1 MQKFNLKGHG
11 FLRKT
16 KAFGL
21 ASGIVLGAT
30 LLIGAN
36 TVSADETNSGQPATT
51 MQSGTD
57 TSNLDFSNRQE
68 VDKIENNQTASNNP
82 DSDGYYNSQIKS
94 VEIVKPQ
101 SNSMESRIRVEFKD
115 GYKIPDR
122 GEVRLQLSG
131 SANISS
137 VELKSPDRV
146 VLGKVS
152 MTPPSTPV
160 EKDLQKTTSLAEYR
174 KLLETNQAEKLGGP
188 TNILLQFNENF
199 AKLDQNRYAEFV
211 IKSTAEDVNPNSPLY
226 YTKNDLSSNDEFFTE
241 KNGYSPF
248 KSVDTYVALPSVKDK
263 KIKAVDNTLRVFTKK
278 LKPIREGAQAF
289 TLMNGS
295 TNLPVNISGLTEI
308 RFMGPGVV
316 VDSDIF
322 THDIIR
328 QGGATKPLIESG
340 TRVSLSTKE
349 SGALSFDKTF
359 QSGQILDLP
368 IITKRKTEGAT
379 NLKPRFSDSDTY
391 VTSDKVDAV
400 YKEENL
406 KVKVIKSSN
415 NEFTFETVGDVNS
428 TEGLETGLSVRLL
441 QNFLGL
447 RVSDNFLNAVGKDKI
462 ANFMKDSAATSLTLD
477 ESLGLNFTIR
487 RNGADKV
494 IKTNSFVLTKP
505 ASGVAYGE
513 TTTGTVKVKY
523 VDEAG
528 NEIPN
533 HPTETIAENQPWSNT
548 VTITPKKI
556 DGYAFVKASGPLQTL
571 VGSGEQVITLTYRKL
586 EPVDPNAG
594 KPIVDTII
602 KEYKPNPKLDPGTQ
616 NIVDPGKPRKTQ
628 GDKVVDPGKPQVIEV
643 GTKPKVVEEEIPFE
657 KKTREN
663 PNLPEGTS
671 KVVQEGKNGKKK
683 TTTTYTLDPKTGK
696 VTPNTPTVETTP
708 PVDQITEIGKGK
720 DKDGDLVVNYIPD
733 PESPQ
738 GKETIVDEGSKPK
751 LDVTGKV
758 KDPGKPKVIKVG
770 TKPKVV
776 EEEIPFEKKI
786 RENPNL
792 PEGTSKVVQEGKN
805 GKKKTTTTYTL
816 DPKTG
821 KVTPNTPTVET
832 TPPVDQITE
841 IGKGKD
847 KDGDLVVNY
856 IPDPESPQGKETIVD
871 EGSKPKLDVTG
882 KVKDPGKPKVIKVG
896 TKPKV
901 VEEEIPFEKK
911 IRENPNLP
919 EGTSKVVQEGKNGK
933 KKTTTTYTLD
943 PKTGKVTPNTPTV
956 ETTPPVDQI
965 TEIGKGKDKDGDL
978 VVNYIPDPESPQGN
992 ETIVDEGS
1000 KPKLDI
1006 TGKVKDPGKP
1016 KVIKVGT
1023 KPKVVEEE
1031 IPFEKKTRE
1040 NPNLPEGTSKV
1051 VQEGKNGK
1059 KKTTTTYTLDPK
1071 TGKVTPNTPTVETT
1085 PPVDQI
1091 TEIGKGKDK
1100 DGDLVVNYIP
1110 DPESPQG
1117 NETIVDEGSKPK
1129 LDITGKVKDPGK
1141 PKVIKVGTKPK
1152 VVEEEI
1158 PFKETVVE
1166 NPSKPEGSRT
1176 VLKEGK
1182 VGKKTTTT
1190 TYTLDPKTGKVTP
1203 NTTTSTVPPE
1213 DRLIEVGT
1221 GKNVNGDIVTEYV
1234 PDLELEPGQTK
1245 VVQNGTP
1252 EVKDV
1257 TGKVVTPGTP
1267 TIIHIGIKPKVVE
1280 ENVPFEREYKDNPK
1294 LPEGVENVIQKGVN
1308 GKKVTT
1314 TTYTV
1319 DTKTG
1324 KVTSTD
1330 KVDETPVVNEIVER
1344 GTGKN
1349 ITGEIVVNYVP
1360 DPELE
1365 PGKTKVV
1372 QEGTPEV
1379 KDVTGKVVT
1388 PGKPTIIHV
1397 GTKPKVVEEE
1407 TPFKEETRENKDLP
1421 KGQTKVV
1428 QEGKVGKKTTTTTYE
1443 VDPKTGTVTP
1453 TEKVEE
1459 TPAVNKITE
1468 IGTKEEAKPTPT
1480 PTSQTPAKPQVQE
1493 LKKQLP
1499 STGSATSVALTLAG
1513 LSVMGLAATMVLKKK
1528 EQ

>member
-188 TNILLQFNENF
+188 TNVLLQFNENF

-226 YTKNDLSSNDEFFTE
+226 YTKNDLSSNDEFFTG

-289 TLMNGS
+289 ALMNGS

-616 NIVDPGKPRKTQ
+616 NIIDPGKPRKTQ

-751 LDVTGKV
+751 LDV
-758 KDPGKPKVIKVG
+758 
-770 TKPKVV
+770 
-776 EEEIPFEKKI
+776 
-786 RENPNL
+786 
-792 PEGTSKVVQEGKN
+792 
-805 GKKKTTTTYTL
+805 
-816 DPKTG
+816 
-821 KVTPNTPTVET
+821 
-832 TPPVDQITE
+832 
-841 IGKGKD
+841 
-847 KDGDLVVNY
+847 
-856 IPDPESPQGKETIVD
+856 
-871 EGSKPKLDVTG
+871 
-882 KVKDPGKPKVIKVG
+882 
-896 TKPKV
+896 
-901 VEEEIPFEKK
+901 
-911 IRENPNLP
+911 
-919 EGTSKVVQEGKNGK
+919 
-933 KKTTTTYTLD
+933 
-943 PKTGKVTPNTPTV
+943 
-956 ETTPPVDQI
+956 
-965 TEIGKGKDKDGDL
+965 
-978 VVNYIPDPESPQGN
+978 
-992 ETIVDEGS
+992 
-1000 KPKLDI
+1000 

-1234 PDLELEPGQTK
+1234 PDLELEPGKTK

-1280 ENVPFEREYKDNPK
+1280 ENIPFEREYKDNPK

-1407 TPFKEETRENKDLP
+1407 IPFKEETRENKDLP

-1493 LKKQLP
+1493 VKKQLP

-1513 LSVMGLAATMVLKKK
+1513 LSVMGLATAMVLKKK

>member
-94 VEIVKPQ
+94 IEIVKPQ

-174 KLLETNQAEKLGGP
+174 KLLEINQAEKLGGP

-226 YTKNDLSSNDEFFTE
+226 YTKNDLSSNDEFFTG

-738 GKETIVDEGSKPK
+738 G
-751 LDVTGKV
+751 
-758 KDPGKPKVIKVG
+758 
-770 TKPKVV
+770 
-776 EEEIPFEKKI
+776 
-786 RENPNL
+786 
-792 PEGTSKVVQEGKN
+792 
-805 GKKKTTTTYTL
+805 
-816 DPKTG
+816 
-821 KVTPNTPTVET
+821 
-832 TPPVDQITE
+832 
-841 IGKGKD
+841 
-847 KDGDLVVNY
+847 
-856 IPDPESPQGKETIVD
+856 
-871 EGSKPKLDVTG
+871 
-882 KVKDPGKPKVIKVG
+882 
-896 TKPKV
+896 
-901 VEEEIPFEKK
+901 
-911 IRENPNLP
+911 
-919 EGTSKVVQEGKNGK
+919 
-933 KKTTTTYTLD
+933 
-943 PKTGKVTPNTPTV
+943 
-956 ETTPPVDQI
+956 
-965 TEIGKGKDKDGDL
+965 
-978 VVNYIPDPESPQGN
+978 
-992 ETIVDEGS
+992 
-1000 KPKLDI
+1000 
-1006 TGKVKDPGKP
+1006 
-1016 KVIKVGT
+1016 
-1023 KPKVVEEE
+1023 
-1031 IPFEKKTRE
+1031 
-1040 NPNLPEGTSKV
+1040 
-1051 VQEGKNGK
+1051 
-1059 KKTTTTYTLDPK
+1059 
-1071 TGKVTPNTPTVETT
+1071 
-1085 PPVDQI
+1085 
-1091 TEIGKGKDK
+1091 
-1100 DGDLVVNYIP
+1100 
-1110 DPESPQG
+1110 

-1203 NTTTSTVPPE
+1203 NTTTSTTPPE

-1234 PDLELEPGQTK
+1234 PDLELEPGKTK

-1280 ENVPFEREYKDNPK
+1280 ENIPFEREYKDNPK

-1372 QEGTPEV
+1372 QNGTPEV

-1407 TPFKEETRENKDLP
+1407 IPFKEETRENKDLP

-1468 IGTKEEAKPTPT
+1468 IGTKEEAKPAPT
-1480 PTSQTPAKPQVQE
+1480 PTSQTPSKPQVQE
-1493 LKKQLP
+1493 VKEQLP
-1499 STGSATSVALTLAG
+1499 STGTTTSVALTLAG
-1513 LSVMGLAATMVLKKK
+1513 LSVMGLATTMVLKKK

>member
-226 YTKNDLSSNDEFFTE
+226 YTKNDLSSNDEFFTG

-856 IPDPESPQGKETIVD
+856 IPDPESPQGNETIVD
-871 EGSKPKLDVTG
+871 EGSKPKLDITG

-978 VVNYIPDPESPQGN
+978 VVNYIPDPESPQGK

-1000 KPKLDI
+1000 KPKLD
-1006 TGKVKDPGKP
+1006 V
-1016 KVIKVGT
+1016 
-1023 KPKVVEEE
+1023 
-1031 IPFEKKTRE
+1031 
-1040 NPNLPEGTSKV
+1040 
-1051 VQEGKNGK
+1051 
-1059 KKTTTTYTLDPK
+1059 
-1071 TGKVTPNTPTVETT
+1071 
-1085 PPVDQI
+1085 
-1091 TEIGKGKDK
+1091 
-1100 DGDLVVNYIP
+1100 
-1110 DPESPQG
+1110 
-1117 NETIVDEGSKPK
+1117 
-1129 LDITGKVKDPGK
+1129 TGKVKDPGK

-1203 NTTTSTVPPE
+1203 NTTTSTTPPE

-1234 PDLELEPGQTK
+1234 PDLELEPGKTK

-1280 ENVPFEREYKDNPK
+1280 ENIPFEREYKDNPK

-1407 TPFKEETRENKDLP
+1407 IPFKEETRENKDLP

-1493 LKKQLP
+1493 VKNQLP

>member
-226 YTKNDLSSNDEFFTE
+226 YTKNDLSSNDEFFTG

-657 KKTREN
+657 KK
-663 PNLPEGTS
+663 
-671 KVVQEGKNGKKK
+671 
-683 TTTTYTLDPKTGK
+683 
-696 VTPNTPTVETTP
+696 
-708 PVDQITEIGKGK
+708 
-720 DKDGDLVVNYIPD
+720 
-733 PESPQ
+733 
-738 GKETIVDEGSKPK
+738 
-751 LDVTGKV
+751 
-758 KDPGKPKVIKVG
+758 
-770 TKPKVV
+770 
-776 EEEIPFEKKI
+776 
-786 RENPNL
+786 
-792 PEGTSKVVQEGKN
+792 
-805 GKKKTTTTYTL
+805 
-816 DPKTG
+816 
-821 KVTPNTPTVET
+821 
-832 TPPVDQITE
+832 
-841 IGKGKD
+841 
-847 KDGDLVVNY
+847 
-856 IPDPESPQGKETIVD
+856 
-871 EGSKPKLDVTG
+871 
-882 KVKDPGKPKVIKVG
+882 
-896 TKPKV
+896 
-901 VEEEIPFEKK
+901 

-1190 TYTLDPKTGKVTP
+1190 TYTLVPKTGKVTP
-1203 NTTTSTVPPE
+1203 NTTTSTTPPE

-1234 PDLELEPGQTK
+1234 PDLELEPGKTK

-1280 ENVPFEREYKDNPK
+1280 ENIPFEREYKDNPK

>member
-226 YTKNDLSSNDEFFTE
+226 YTKNDLSSNDEFFTG

-462 ANFMKDSAATSLTLD
+462 ANFMKDSAATSFTLD

-657 KKTREN
+657 KKT
-663 PNLPEGTS
+663 
-671 KVVQEGKNGKKK
+671 
-683 TTTTYTLDPKTGK
+683 
-696 VTPNTPTVETTP
+696 
-708 PVDQITEIGKGK
+708 
-720 DKDGDLVVNYIPD
+720 
-733 PESPQ
+733 
-738 GKETIVDEGSKPK
+738 
-751 LDVTGKV
+751 
-758 KDPGKPKVIKVG
+758 
-770 TKPKVV
+770 
-776 EEEIPFEKKI
+776 

-1203 NTTTSTVPPE
+1203 NTTTSTTPPE

-1234 PDLELEPGQTK
+1234 PDLELEPGKTK

-1280 ENVPFEREYKDNPK
+1280 ENIPFEREYKDNPK

-1493 LKKQLP
+1493 VKNQLP

>member
-94 VEIVKPQ
+94 IEIVKPQ

-174 KLLETNQAEKLGGP
+174 KLLEINQAEKLGGP

-226 YTKNDLSSNDEFFTE
+226 YTKNDLSSNDEFFTG

-856 IPDPESPQGKETIVD
+856 IPDPESPQG
-871 EGSKPKLDVTG
+871 
-882 KVKDPGKPKVIKVG
+882 
-896 TKPKV
+896 
-901 VEEEIPFEKK
+901 
-911 IRENPNLP
+911 
-919 EGTSKVVQEGKNGK
+919 
-933 KKTTTTYTLD
+933 
-943 PKTGKVTPNTPTV
+943 
-956 ETTPPVDQI
+956 
-965 TEIGKGKDKDGDL
+965 
-978 VVNYIPDPESPQGN
+978 N

-1203 NTTTSTVPPE
+1203 NTTTSTTPPE

-1234 PDLELEPGQTK
+1234 PDLELEPGKTK

-1280 ENVPFEREYKDNPK
+1280 ENIPFEREYKDNPK

-1407 TPFKEETRENKDLP
+1407 IPFKEETRENKDLP

-1468 IGTKEEAKPTPT
+1468 IGTKEEAKPAPT

-1493 LKKQLP
+1493 VKKQLP

>member
-226 YTKNDLSSNDEFFTE
+226 YTKNDLSSNDEFFTG

-308 RFMGPGVV
+308 RFVGPGVV

-738 GKETIVDEGSKPK
+738 GNETIVDEGSKPK

-786 RENPNL
+786 
-792 PEGTSKVVQEGKN
+792 
-805 GKKKTTTTYTL
+805 
-816 DPKTG
+816 
-821 KVTPNTPTVET
+821 
-832 TPPVDQITE
+832 
-841 IGKGKD
+841 
-847 KDGDLVVNY
+847 
-856 IPDPESPQGKETIVD
+856 
-871 EGSKPKLDVTG
+871 
-882 KVKDPGKPKVIKVG
+882 
-896 TKPKV
+896 
-901 VEEEIPFEKK
+901 
-911 IRENPNLP
+911 
-919 EGTSKVVQEGKNGK
+919 
-933 KKTTTTYTLD
+933 
-943 PKTGKVTPNTPTV
+943 
-956 ETTPPVDQI
+956 
-965 TEIGKGKDKDGDL
+965 
-978 VVNYIPDPESPQGN
+978 
-992 ETIVDEGS
+992 
-1000 KPKLDI
+1000 
-1006 TGKVKDPGKP
+1006 
-1016 KVIKVGT
+1016 
-1023 KPKVVEEE
+1023 
-1031 IPFEKKTRE
+1031 RE

-1203 NTTTSTVPPE
+1203 NTTTSTTPPE

-1234 PDLELEPGQTK
+1234 PDLELEPGKTK
-1245 VVQNGTP
+1245 VIQNGTP

-1280 ENVPFEREYKDNPK
+1280 ENIPFEREYKDNPK

>member
-1 MQKFNLKGHG
+1 MKNNYDGKVKGHG
-11 FLRKT
+11 YFRKT

-21 ASGIVLGAT
+21 ASGIVLGAA
-30 LLIGAN
+30 LIFGAGS
-36 TVSADETNSGQPATT
+36 VSADEVNTPATAT
-51 MQSGTD
+51 T
-57 TSNLDFSNRQE
+57 TSTSQDDNVNFENRQE
-68 VDKIENNQTASNNP
+68 VNKIINNQTPSNTP
-82 DSDGYYNSQIKS
+82 DANDTLNSQIKS
-94 VEIVKPQ
+94 VETIPSTTADATRYK
-101 SNSMESRIRVEFKD
+101 VELHD
-115 GYKIPDR
+115 GYTIGDNGKLTFYVNNSEIREVTDAIKDKDNGKVLGSINVSKVGVDEQNKIT
-122 GEVRLQLSG
+122 
-131 SANISS
+131 N
-137 VELKSPDRV
+137 ELNNASTFKEFSDIIKQTPNNKITG
-146 VLGKVS
+146 LGKV
-152 MTPPSTPV
+152 TI
-160 EKDLQKTTSLAEYR
+160 SLSKAF
-174 KLLETNQAEKLGGP
+174 AEKNKNRVIEFELHNPYG
-188 TNILLQFNENF
+188 ENP
-199 AKLDQNRYAEFV
+199 R
-211 IKSTAEDVNPNSPLY
+211 S
-226 YTKNDLSSNDEFFTE
+226 LSSLLNKDFKPLNALANDAKNATEVLKNTFSAPEFSGPKTIAGVNSRVE
-241 KNGYSPF
+241 RG
-248 KSVDTYVALPSVKDK
+248 ALILPSVNNQKLSGPASYLGVYLREVNKMVPHELAINVLTSSVQKEPSNTPNIKGLRSISIGFPASIASLGETYEKGYPSNLLGAQEEGKTFIK
-263 KIKAVDNTLRVFTKK
+263 KGDEINFSLTEDSILKFSST
-278 LKPIREGAQAF
+278 LKPGDELEFVLETEKDGNGAGGTRF
-289 TLMNGS
+289 TDSNVFVNADGK
-295 TNLPVNISGLTEI
+295 TVNLPEKNVKFKVTSVGEKSI
-308 RFMGPGVV
+308 
-316 VDSDIF
+316 
-322 THDIIR
+322 
-328 QGGATKPLIESG
+328 
-340 TRVSLSTKE
+340 SLSSMEDVTVKAGHRYTLTPTNVLSYTDLYFNDNWANSKFGNKLVE
-349 SGALSFDKTF
+349 LFKNKDAGAYTQLDPKDHPEIAIRLSYLRD
-359 QSGQILDLP
+359 G
-368 IITKRKTEGAT
+368 
-379 NLKPRFSDSDTY
+379 
-391 VTSDKVDAV
+391 
-400 YKEENL
+400 
-406 KVKVIKSSN
+406 KVISSN
-415 NEFTFETVGDVNS
+415 VPYSEVKKDVNS
-428 TEGLETGLSVRLL
+428 IIGE
-441 QNFLGL
+441 
-447 RVSDNFLNAVGKDKI
+447 
-462 ANFMKDSAATSLTLD
+462 
-477 ESLGLNFTIR
+477 
-487 RNGADKV
+487 
-494 IKTNSFVLTKP
+494 NS
-505 ASGVAYGE
+505 
-513 TTTGTVKVKY
+513 TGTVKVRY

-528 NEIPN
+528 KEIPGQK
-533 HPTETIAENQPWSNT
+533 TETIAENKPWDT
-548 VTITPKKI
+548 VVTITPKSI
-556 DGYAFVKASGPLQTL
+556 DGYTFVKSSVPLKTL
-571 VGSGEQVITLTYRKL
+571 VGSGEQVVDLVYKL
-586 EPVDPNAG
+586 INKTTNPLDPNANT
-594 KPIVDTII
+594 PIEETVI

-628 GDKVVDPGKPQVIEV
+628 GDKVVDPGKPQVIE
-643 GTKPKVVEEEIPFE
+643 
-657 KKTREN
+657 
-663 PNLPEGTS
+663 
-671 KVVQEGKNGKKK
+671 
-683 TTTTYTLDPKTGK
+683 
-696 VTPNTPTVETTP
+696 
-708 PVDQITEIGKGK
+708 
-720 DKDGDLVVNYIPD
+720 
-733 PESPQ
+733 
-738 GKETIVDEGSKPK
+738 
-751 LDVTGKV
+751 
-758 KDPGKPKVIKVG
+758 
-770 TKPKVV
+770 
-776 EEEIPFEKKI
+776 
-786 RENPNL
+786 
-792 PEGTSKVVQEGKN
+792 
-805 GKKKTTTTYTL
+805 
-816 DPKTG
+816 
-821 KVTPNTPTVET
+821 
-832 TPPVDQITE
+832 
-841 IGKGKD
+841 
-847 KDGDLVVNY
+847 
-856 IPDPESPQGKETIVD
+856 
-871 EGSKPKLDVTG
+871 
-882 KVKDPGKPKVIKVG
+882 
-896 TKPKV
+896 
-901 VEEEIPFEKK
+901 
-911 IRENPNLP
+911 
-919 EGTSKVVQEGKNGK
+919 
-933 KKTTTTYTLD
+933 
-943 PKTGKVTPNTPTV
+943 
-956 ETTPPVDQI
+956 
-965 TEIGKGKDKDGDL
+965 
-978 VVNYIPDPESPQGN
+978 
-992 ETIVDEGS
+992 
-1000 KPKLDI
+1000 
-1006 TGKVKDPGKP
+1006 
-1016 KVIKVGT
+1016 VGT

-1234 PDLELEPGQTK
+1234 PDLELEPGKTK

-1280 ENVPFEREYKDNPK
+1280 ENIPFEREYKDNPK

-1468 IGTKEEAKPTPT
+1468 IGTKEEAKPAPT

-1493 LKKQLP
+1493 VKKQLP
-1499 STGSATSVALTLAG
+1499 STGTTTSVALTLAG
-1513 LSVMGLAATMVLKKK
+1513 LSVMGLATAMVLKKK

>member
-115 GYKIPDR
+115 GYKIQDR

-226 YTKNDLSSNDEFFTE
+226 YTKNDLSSNDEFFTG

-696 VTPNTPTVETTP
+696 
-708 PVDQITEIGKGK
+708 I
-720 DKDGDLVVNYIPD
+720 
-733 PESPQ
+733 
-738 GKETIVDEGSKPK
+738 
-751 LDVTGKV
+751 
-758 KDPGKPKVIKVG
+758 
-770 TKPKVV
+770 
-776 EEEIPFEKKI
+776 
-786 RENPNL
+786 
-792 PEGTSKVVQEGKN
+792 
-805 GKKKTTTTYTL
+805 
-816 DPKTG
+816 
-821 KVTPNTPTVET
+821 
-832 TPPVDQITE
+832 
-841 IGKGKD
+841 
-847 KDGDLVVNY
+847 
-856 IPDPESPQGKETIVD
+856 
-871 EGSKPKLDVTG
+871 
-882 KVKDPGKPKVIKVG
+882 
-896 TKPKV
+896 
-901 VEEEIPFEKK
+901 
-911 IRENPNLP
+911 
-919 EGTSKVVQEGKNGK
+919 
-933 KKTTTTYTLD
+933 
-943 PKTGKVTPNTPTV
+943 
-956 ETTPPVDQI
+956 
-965 TEIGKGKDKDGDL
+965 
-978 VVNYIPDPESPQGN
+978 
-992 ETIVDEGS
+992 
-1000 KPKLDI
+1000 
-1006 TGKVKDPGKP
+1006 
-1016 KVIKVGT
+1016 
-1023 KPKVVEEE
+1023 
-1031 IPFEKKTRE
+1031 
-1040 NPNLPEGTSKV
+1040 
-1051 VQEGKNGK
+1051 
-1059 KKTTTTYTLDPK
+1059 
-1071 TGKVTPNTPTVETT
+1071 TPNTPTVETT

-1203 NTTTSTVPPE
+1203 NTTTSTTPPE

-1221 GKNVNGDIVTEYV
+1221 GKNVDGDIVTEYV

-1257 TGKVVTPGTP
+1257 TGKVVTSGTP

-1280 ENVPFEREYKDNPK
+1280 ENIPFEREYKDNPK

-1407 TPFKEETRENKDLP
+1407 IPFKEETRENKDLP

>member
-1 MQKFNLKGHG
+1 MKNNYDGKVKGHG
-11 FLRKT
+11 YFRKT

-21 ASGIVLGAT
+21 ASGIVLGAA
-30 LLIGAN
+30 LIFGAGS
-36 TVSADETNSGQPATT
+36 VSADEVNTPATAT
-51 MQSGTD
+51 T
-57 TSNLDFSNRQE
+57 TSTSQEDNINFENRQE
-68 VDKIENNQTASNNP
+68 VNKIINNQTPSNTP
-82 DSDGYYNSQIKS
+82 DADGTLNSQIKS
-94 VEIVKPQ
+94 VETIPATTAGATRYKVELHDGYTTGDDGKLIFYVNNSDISKVTDAIKDKNSGEILGWLEVSKVGVDEQNKITNKLNNASTFKEFSDIIKKTPNDKITGLGKVTISLSEKFSEKNKNRAIEFELYNPYGDNPRSLSSFLNNDFKSLNAL
-101 SNSMESRIRVEFKD
+101 SNNSNNATEVLKNTFTAPEFNGPKTIAGVNSRVEKGALILPSVNNQKLSAPASVLGIYLREVNETVPHKLAVNVLTTSAPKEPSNTPNIKGLRSISIGFPSAITSTGDPYKD
-115 GYKIPDR
+115 GYPSNLLGAQEEGKTFIKKGDEINLSLTENSILNFSSTLSNPMIKPLKPGDELELTLSTEKRENEGNGARFTDSNVFVNASDKITDLPNRTVKFKVTSVGDKSIS
-122 GEVRLQLSG
+122 LSSMEDVTVKAG
-131 SANISS
+131 HRYTLSPAIVSSFTKLYLNENWVNSKFGNKLVELFKNKDAAAFTILDPKEFPEIAITLNYLRDGKVISS
-137 VELKSPDRV
+137 NTPYS
-146 VLGKVS
+146 KV
-152 MTPPSTPV
+152 
-160 EKDLQKTTSLAEYR
+160 
-174 KLLETNQAEKLGGP
+174 
-188 TNILLQFNENF
+188 
-199 AKLDQNRYAEFV
+199 
-211 IKSTAEDVNPNSPLY
+211 
-226 YTKNDLSSNDEFFTE
+226 TK
-241 KNGYSPF
+241 
-248 KSVDTYVALPSVKDK
+248 
-263 KIKAVDNTLRVFTKK
+263 
-278 LKPIREGAQAF
+278 
-289 TLMNGS
+289 
-295 TNLPVNISGLTEI
+295 
-308 RFMGPGVV
+308 
-316 VDSDIF
+316 
-322 THDIIR
+322 
-328 QGGATKPLIESG
+328 
-340 TRVSLSTKE
+340 
-349 SGALSFDKTF
+349 
-359 QSGQILDLP
+359 
-368 IITKRKTEGAT
+368 
-379 NLKPRFSDSDTY
+379 
-391 VTSDKVDAV
+391 
-400 YKEENL
+400 
-406 KVKVIKSSN
+406 
-415 NEFTFETVGDVNS
+415 DVNS
-428 TEGLETGLSVRLL
+428 IIGE
-441 QNFLGL
+441 
-447 RVSDNFLNAVGKDKI
+447 NA
-462 ANFMKDSAATSLTLD
+462 
-477 ESLGLNFTIR
+477 
-487 RNGADKV
+487 
-494 IKTNSFVLTKP
+494 
-505 ASGVAYGE
+505 
-513 TTTGTVKVKY
+513 TGTVKVRY
-523 VDEAG
+523 VDESG
-528 NEIPN
+528 KEIPGQKV
-533 HPTETIAENQPWSNT
+533 ETIAENQPWTNT
-548 VTITPKKI
+548 VTITPKSI
-556 DGYAFVKASGPLQTL
+556 DGYTFVSSSVPLKTL
-571 VGSGEQVITLTYRKL
+571 VGSGEQVVDLVYKL
-586 EPVDPNAG
+586 IDKTTNPLDPNANT
-594 KPIVDTII
+594 PIEETVI

-663 PNLPEGTS
+663 PNLPEGA
-671 KVVQEGKNGKKK
+671 
-683 TTTTYTLDPKTGK
+683 
-696 VTPNTPTVETTP
+696 
-708 PVDQITEIGKGK
+708 
-720 DKDGDLVVNYIPD
+720 
-733 PESPQ
+733 
-738 GKETIVDEGSKPK
+738 
-751 LDVTGKV
+751 
-758 KDPGKPKVIKVG
+758 
-770 TKPKVV
+770 
-776 EEEIPFEKKI
+776 
-786 RENPNL
+786 
-792 PEGTSKVVQEGKN
+792 
-805 GKKKTTTTYTL
+805 
-816 DPKTG
+816 
-821 KVTPNTPTVET
+821 
-832 TPPVDQITE
+832 
-841 IGKGKD
+841 
-847 KDGDLVVNY
+847 
-856 IPDPESPQGKETIVD
+856 
-871 EGSKPKLDVTG
+871 
-882 KVKDPGKPKVIKVG
+882 
-896 TKPKV
+896 
-901 VEEEIPFEKK
+901 
-911 IRENPNLP
+911 
-919 EGTSKVVQEGKNGK
+919 SKVVQEGKNGK

-992 ETIVDEGS
+992 ETV
-1000 KPKLDI
+1000 
-1006 TGKVKDPGKP
+1006 
-1016 KVIKVGT
+1016 
-1023 KPKVVEEE
+1023 
-1031 IPFEKKTRE
+1031 
-1040 NPNLPEGTSKV
+1040 
-1051 VQEGKNGK
+1051 
-1059 KKTTTTYTLDPK
+1059 
-1071 TGKVTPNTPTVETT
+1071 
-1085 PPVDQI
+1085 
-1091 TEIGKGKDK
+1091 
-1100 DGDLVVNYIP
+1100 
-1110 DPESPQG
+1110 
-1117 NETIVDEGSKPK
+1117 VDEGSKPK

-1182 VGKKTTTT
+1182 VGKKITTT

-1280 ENVPFEREYKDNPK
+1280 ENIPFEREYKDNPK

-1372 QEGTPEV
+1372 QNGTPEV

-1407 TPFKEETRENKDLP
+1407 IPFKEETRENKDLP

-1493 LKKQLP
+1493 VKNQLP

-1513 LSVMGLAATMVLKKK
+1513 LSVMGLATTMVLKKK

>member
-1 MQKFNLKGHG
+1 MEKINGKVQGRGYF
-11 FLRKT
+11 RKT
-16 KAFGL
+16 KAYGL
-21 ASGIVLGAT
+21 ASGIILGAT
-30 LLIGAN
+30 LILGAN
-36 TVSADETNSGQPATT
+36 AVSADEVTPNQPATT
-51 MQSGTD
+51 EVSANAKPAEATLSENAANVKPAQESSDDPTNFRNREIVNKVEN
-57 TSNLDFSNRQE
+57 TQTPSNEPNSE
-68 VDKIENNQTASNNP
+68 GV
-82 DSDGYYNSQIKS
+82 YNSQIKS
-94 VEIVKPQ
+94 VESLTPEKHEFSDAYKYRMILHDGYTIPANGKITFYG
-101 SNSMESRIRVEFKD
+101 SNST
-115 GYKIPDR
+115 
-122 GEVRLQLSG
+122 
-131 SANISS
+131 S
-137 VELKSPDRV
+137 VA
-146 VLGKVS
+146 
-152 MTPPSTPV
+152 
-160 EKDLQKTTSLAEYR
+160 AENLYI
-174 KLLETNQAEKLGGP
+174 GD
-188 TNILLQFNENF
+188 EN
-199 AKLDQNRYAEFV
+199 V
-211 IKSTAEDVNPNSPLY
+211 
-226 YTKNDLSSNDEFFTE
+226 
-241 KNGYSPF
+241 
-248 KSVDTYVALPSVKDK
+248 
-263 KIKAVDNTLRVFTKK
+263 
-278 LKPIREGAQAF
+278 
-289 TLMNGS
+289 
-295 TNLPVNISGLTEI
+295 
-308 RFMGPGVV
+308 
-316 VDSDIF
+316 
-322 THDIIR
+322 
-328 QGGATKPLIESG
+328 G
-340 TRVSLSTKE
+340 TITKE
-349 SGALSFDKTF
+349 SVITKNHQEIWDKFVNATTLKEAKAVLDNALISELTSYAKYTIKFNDKFAKFDKNRIIEFELIADSNTSAHKTIPSNSEDKKAWKKAFIKKGAPAELLLDKNTPSLNKNSYDARYEKTLLTF
-359 QSGQILDLP
+359 DGIPGKALIGTRIHLNTNIINEDFLNFNKLRTYDPGIRMKDGNLDTFENPISVIDSIFVDQLP
-368 IITKRKTEGAT
+368 LMTNSSTGAT
-379 NLKPRFSDSDTY
+379 ESPSNKAANLLEKNDI
-391 VTSDKVDAV
+391 VKAV
-400 YKEENL
+400 LNENKSVVKFKYENL
-406 KVKVIKSSN
+406 KK
-415 NEFTFETVGDVNS
+415 GDVVELPYSLYTVETDKDLGKLYPDSESYHLYKPAEKKREDKKVRVEILEDSENVFSFKVLEPIHVGVNQYVWFNMGYLNNNPSTRWKPESWAVKQVLRDNWIDNLNNS
-428 TEGLETGLSVRLL
+428 KTKLL
-441 QNFLGL
+441 DMFKPG
-447 RVSDNFLNAVGKDKI
+447 V
-462 ANFMKDSAATSLTLD
+462 AAQSYRTDPTVEFSL
-477 ESLGLNFTIR
+477 I
-487 RNGADKV
+487 RNGEILKKETPTSKV
-494 IKTNSFVLTKP
+494 NLNRNTV
-505 ASGVAYGE
+505 VGE
-513 TTTGTVKVKY
+513 TTKGTVKVKY

-616 NIVDPGKPRKTQ
+616 NIIDPGKPRKTQ

-683 TTTTYTLDPKTGK
+683 TT
-696 VTPNTPTVETTP
+696 
-708 PVDQITEIGKGK
+708 I
-720 DKDGDLVVNYIPD
+720 
-733 PESPQ
+733 
-738 GKETIVDEGSKPK
+738 
-751 LDVTGKV
+751 
-758 KDPGKPKVIKVG
+758 
-770 TKPKVV
+770 
-776 EEEIPFEKKI
+776 
-786 RENPNL
+786 
-792 PEGTSKVVQEGKN
+792 
-805 GKKKTTTTYTL
+805 
-816 DPKTG
+816 
-821 KVTPNTPTVET
+821 
-832 TPPVDQITE
+832 
-841 IGKGKD
+841 
-847 KDGDLVVNY
+847 
-856 IPDPESPQGKETIVD
+856 
-871 EGSKPKLDVTG
+871 
-882 KVKDPGKPKVIKVG
+882 
-896 TKPKV
+896 
-901 VEEEIPFEKK
+901 
-911 IRENPNLP
+911 
-919 EGTSKVVQEGKNGK
+919 
-933 KKTTTTYTLD
+933 TYTLD

-1000 KPKLDI
+1000 KPKLDV

-1059 KKTTTTYTLDPK
+1059 KKTITTYTLDPK

-1110 DPESPQG
+1110 DPESPEG

-1129 LDITGKVKDPGK
+1129 LDVTGKVKDPGK

-1152 VVEEEI
+1152 VTEEEI

-1203 NTTTSTVPPE
+1203 NTTTSTTPPE

-1372 QEGTPEV
+1372 QNGTPEV

-1480 PTSQTPAKPQVQE
+1480 PASQTPAKPQVQE
-1493 LKKQLP
+1493 VKKQLP
-1499 STGSATSVALTLAG
+1499 STGTTTSVALTLAG
-1513 LSVMGLAATMVLKKK
+1513 LSVMGLATTMIRKKK

>member
-856 IPDPESPQGKETIVD
+856 IPDPESPQG
-871 EGSKPKLDVTG
+871 
-882 KVKDPGKPKVIKVG
+882 
-896 TKPKV
+896 
-901 VEEEIPFEKK
+901 
-911 IRENPNLP
+911 
-919 EGTSKVVQEGKNGK
+919 
-933 KKTTTTYTLD
+933 
-943 PKTGKVTPNTPTV
+943 
-956 ETTPPVDQI
+956 
-965 TEIGKGKDKDGDL
+965 
-978 VVNYIPDPESPQGN
+978 N

>member
-226 YTKNDLSSNDEFFTE
+226 YTKNDLSSNDEFFTG

-671 KVVQEGKNGKKK
+671 KVVQK
-683 TTTTYTLDPKTGK
+683 
-696 VTPNTPTVETTP
+696 
-708 PVDQITEIGKGK
+708 
-720 DKDGDLVVNYIPD
+720 
-733 PESPQ
+733 
-738 GKETIVDEGSKPK
+738 
-751 LDVTGKV
+751 
-758 KDPGKPKVIKVG
+758 
-770 TKPKVV
+770 
-776 EEEIPFEKKI
+776 
-786 RENPNL
+786 
-792 PEGTSKVVQEGKN
+792 GKN

-1031 IPFEKKTRE
+1031 IPF
-1040 NPNLPEGTSKV
+1040 
-1051 VQEGKNGK
+1051 
-1059 KKTTTTYTLDPK
+1059 
-1071 TGKVTPNTPTVETT
+1071 
-1085 PPVDQI
+1085 
-1091 TEIGKGKDK
+1091 
-1100 DGDLVVNYIP
+1100 
-1110 DPESPQG
+1110 
-1117 NETIVDEGSKPK
+1117 
-1129 LDITGKVKDPGK
+1129 
-1141 PKVIKVGTKPK
+1141 
-1152 VVEEEI
+1152 
-1158 PFKETVVE
+1158 KETVVE

-1203 NTTTSTVPPE
+1203 NTTTSTTPPE

-1234 PDLELEPGQTK
+1234 PDLELEPSQTK

-1280 ENVPFEREYKDNPK
+1280 ENIPFEREYKDNPK

-1372 QEGTPEV
+1372 QNGTPEV

-1493 LKKQLP
+1493 VKKQLP

>member
-1 MQKFNLKGHG
+1 MKNNYDGKVKGHG
-11 FLRKT
+11 YFRKT

-21 ASGIVLGAT
+21 ASGIVLGAA
-30 LLIGAN
+30 LIFGAGS
-36 TVSADETNSGQPATT
+36 VSADEVNTPATAT
-51 MQSGTD
+51 T
-57 TSNLDFSNRQE
+57 TSTSQEDNINFENRQE
-68 VDKIENNQTASNNP
+68 VNKIINNQTPSNTP
-82 DSDGYYNSQIKS
+82 DADGTLNSQIKS
-94 VEIVKPQ
+94 VETIPATTAGATRYKVELHDGYTTGDDGKLIFYVNNSDISKVTDAIKDKNSGEILGWLEVSKVGVDEQNKITNKLNNASTFKEFSDIIKKTPNDKITGLGKVTISLSEKFSEKNKNRAIEFELYNPYGDNPRSLSSFLNNDFKSLNAL
-101 SNSMESRIRVEFKD
+101 SNNSNNATEVLKNTFTAPEFNGPKTIAGVNSRVEKGALILPSVNNQKLSAPASVLGIYLREVNETVPHKLAVNVLTTSAPKEPSNTPNIKGLRSISIGFPSAITSTGDPYKD
-115 GYKIPDR
+115 GYPSNLLGAQEEGKTFIKKGDEINLSLTENSILNFSSTLSNPMIKPLKPGDELELTLSTEKRENEGNGARFTDSNVFVNASDKITDLPNRTVKFKVTSVGDKSIS
-122 GEVRLQLSG
+122 LSSMEDVTVKAG
-131 SANISS
+131 HRYTLSPAIVSSFTKLYLNENWVNSKFGNKLVELFKNKDAAAFTILDPKEFPEIAITLNYLRDGKVISS
-137 VELKSPDRV
+137 NTPYS
-146 VLGKVS
+146 KV
-152 MTPPSTPV
+152 
-160 EKDLQKTTSLAEYR
+160 
-174 KLLETNQAEKLGGP
+174 
-188 TNILLQFNENF
+188 
-199 AKLDQNRYAEFV
+199 
-211 IKSTAEDVNPNSPLY
+211 
-226 YTKNDLSSNDEFFTE
+226 TK
-241 KNGYSPF
+241 
-248 KSVDTYVALPSVKDK
+248 
-263 KIKAVDNTLRVFTKK
+263 
-278 LKPIREGAQAF
+278 
-289 TLMNGS
+289 
-295 TNLPVNISGLTEI
+295 
-308 RFMGPGVV
+308 
-316 VDSDIF
+316 
-322 THDIIR
+322 
-328 QGGATKPLIESG
+328 
-340 TRVSLSTKE
+340 
-349 SGALSFDKTF
+349 
-359 QSGQILDLP
+359 
-368 IITKRKTEGAT
+368 
-379 NLKPRFSDSDTY
+379 
-391 VTSDKVDAV
+391 
-400 YKEENL
+400 
-406 KVKVIKSSN
+406 
-415 NEFTFETVGDVNS
+415 DVNS
-428 TEGLETGLSVRLL
+428 IIGE
-441 QNFLGL
+441 
-447 RVSDNFLNAVGKDKI
+447 NA
-462 ANFMKDSAATSLTLD
+462 
-477 ESLGLNFTIR
+477 
-487 RNGADKV
+487 
-494 IKTNSFVLTKP
+494 
-505 ASGVAYGE
+505 
-513 TTTGTVKVKY
+513 TGTVKVRY
-523 VDEAG
+523 VDESG
-528 NEIPN
+528 KEIPGQKV
-533 HPTETIAENQPWSNT
+533 ETIAENQPWTNT
-548 VTITPKKI
+548 VTITPKSI
-556 DGYAFVKASGPLQTL
+556 DGYTFVSSSVPLKTL
-571 VGSGEQVITLTYRKL
+571 VGSGEQVVDLVYKL
-586 EPVDPNAG
+586 IDKTTNPLDPNANT
-594 KPIVDTII
+594 PIEETVI

-663 PNLPEGTS
+663 PNLPEGA
-671 KVVQEGKNGKKK
+671 
-683 TTTTYTLDPKTGK
+683 
-696 VTPNTPTVETTP
+696 
-708 PVDQITEIGKGK
+708 
-720 DKDGDLVVNYIPD
+720 
-733 PESPQ
+733 
-738 GKETIVDEGSKPK
+738 
-751 LDVTGKV
+751 
-758 KDPGKPKVIKVG
+758 
-770 TKPKVV
+770 
-776 EEEIPFEKKI
+776 
-786 RENPNL
+786 
-792 PEGTSKVVQEGKN
+792 
-805 GKKKTTTTYTL
+805 
-816 DPKTG
+816 
-821 KVTPNTPTVET
+821 
-832 TPPVDQITE
+832 
-841 IGKGKD
+841 
-847 KDGDLVVNY
+847 
-856 IPDPESPQGKETIVD
+856 
-871 EGSKPKLDVTG
+871 
-882 KVKDPGKPKVIKVG
+882 
-896 TKPKV
+896 
-901 VEEEIPFEKK
+901 
-911 IRENPNLP
+911 
-919 EGTSKVVQEGKNGK
+919 SKVVQEGKNGK

-992 ETIVDEGS
+992 ETVVDEGS

-1023 KPKVVEEE
+1023 KPKVTEEE

-1117 NETIVDEGSKPK
+1117 NETVVDEGSKPK

-1203 NTTTSTVPPE
+1203 NTTTSTTPPE

-1280 ENVPFEREYKDNPK
+1280 ENIPFEREYKDNPK

-1493 LKKQLP
+1493 VKNQLP

-1513 LSVMGLAATMVLKKK
+1513 LSVMGLATTMVLKKK
-1528 EQ
+1528 EN

>member
-94 VEIVKPQ
+94 IEIVKPQ

-174 KLLETNQAEKLGGP
+174 KLLEINQAEKLGGP

-226 YTKNDLSSNDEFFTE
+226 YTKNDLSSNDEFFTG

-683 TTTTYTLDPKTGK
+683 TTTTY
-696 VTPNTPTVETTP
+696 
-708 PVDQITEIGKGK
+708 
-720 DKDGDLVVNYIPD
+720 
-733 PESPQ
+733 
-738 GKETIVDEGSKPK
+738 
-751 LDVTGKV
+751 
-758 KDPGKPKVIKVG
+758 
-770 TKPKVV
+770 
-776 EEEIPFEKKI
+776 
-786 RENPNL
+786 R
-792 PEGTSKVVQEGKN
+792 
-805 GKKKTTTTYTL
+805 
-816 DPKTG
+816 
-821 KVTPNTPTVET
+821 
-832 TPPVDQITE
+832 
-841 IGKGKD
+841 
-847 KDGDLVVNY
+847 
-856 IPDPESPQGKETIVD
+856 
-871 EGSKPKLDVTG
+871 
-882 KVKDPGKPKVIKVG
+882 
-896 TKPKV
+896 
-901 VEEEIPFEKK
+901 
-911 IRENPNLP
+911 
-919 EGTSKVVQEGKNGK
+919 
-933 KKTTTTYTLD
+933 LD

-1203 NTTTSTVPPE
+1203 NTTTSTTPPE

-1280 ENVPFEREYKDNPK
+1280 ENIPFEREYKDNPK

-1330 KVDETPVVNEIVER
+1330 KVDETPVVNEIVEC

-1372 QEGTPEV
+1372 QNGTPEV

-1493 LKKQLP
+1493 VKNQLP

-1513 LSVMGLAATMVLKKK
+1513 LSVMGLATTMVLKKK

>member
-226 YTKNDLSSNDEFFTE
+226 YTKNDLSSNDEFFTG

-340 TRVSLSTKE
+340 TRGSLSTKE

-415 NEFTFETVGDVNS
+415 NEFTFETVGDMNS

-616 NIVDPGKPRKTQ
+616 NIIDPGKPRKTQ

-751 LDVTGKV
+751 LDV
-758 KDPGKPKVIKVG
+758 
-770 TKPKVV
+770 
-776 EEEIPFEKKI
+776 
-786 RENPNL
+786 
-792 PEGTSKVVQEGKN
+792 
-805 GKKKTTTTYTL
+805 
-816 DPKTG
+816 
-821 KVTPNTPTVET
+821 
-832 TPPVDQITE
+832 
-841 IGKGKD
+841 
-847 KDGDLVVNY
+847 
-856 IPDPESPQGKETIVD
+856 
-871 EGSKPKLDVTG
+871 
-882 KVKDPGKPKVIKVG
+882 
-896 TKPKV
+896 
-901 VEEEIPFEKK
+901 
-911 IRENPNLP
+911 
-919 EGTSKVVQEGKNGK
+919 
-933 KKTTTTYTLD
+933 
-943 PKTGKVTPNTPTV
+943 
-956 ETTPPVDQI
+956 
-965 TEIGKGKDKDGDL
+965 
-978 VVNYIPDPESPQGN
+978 
-992 ETIVDEGS
+992 
-1000 KPKLDI
+1000 

-1234 PDLELEPGQTK
+1234 PDLELEPGKTK

-1280 ENVPFEREYKDNPK
+1280 ENIPFEREYKDNPK

-1468 IGTKEEAKPTPT
+1468 IGTKEEAKPAPT

-1493 LKKQLP
+1493 VKKQLP
-1499 STGSATSVALTLAG
+1499 STGTTTSVALTLAG
-1513 LSVMGLAATMVLKKK
+1513 LSVMGLATAMVLKKK

>member
-1 MQKFNLKGHG
+1 MKNNYDGKVKGHG
-11 FLRKT
+11 YFRKT

-21 ASGIVLGAT
+21 ASGIVLGAA
-30 LLIGAN
+30 LIFGAGS
-36 TVSADETNSGQPATT
+36 VSADEVNTPATAT
-51 MQSGTD
+51 T
-57 TSNLDFSNRQE
+57 TSTSQDDNVNFENRQE
-68 VDKIENNQTASNNP
+68 VNKIINNQTPSNTP
-82 DSDGYYNSQIKS
+82 DANDTLNSQIKS
-94 VEIVKPQ
+94 VETIPSTTADATRYK
-101 SNSMESRIRVEFKD
+101 VELHD
-115 GYKIPDR
+115 GYTIGDNGKLTFYVNNSEIREVTDAIKDKDN
-122 GEVRLQLSG
+122 GEVLG
-131 SANISS
+131 SINVSKVGVDEQNKITN
-137 VELKSPDRV
+137 ELNNASTFKEFSDIIKQTPNNKITG
-146 VLGKVS
+146 LGKV
-152 MTPPSTPV
+152 TI
-160 EKDLQKTTSLAEYR
+160 SLSKAF
-174 KLLETNQAEKLGGP
+174 AEKNKNRVIEFELHNPYG
-188 TNILLQFNENF
+188 ENP
-199 AKLDQNRYAEFV
+199 R
-211 IKSTAEDVNPNSPLY
+211 S
-226 YTKNDLSSNDEFFTE
+226 LSSLLNKDFKPLNALANDAKNATEVLKNTFSAPEFSGPKTIAGVNSRVE
-241 KNGYSPF
+241 RG
-248 KSVDTYVALPSVKDK
+248 ALILPSVNNQKLSGPASYLGVYLREVNKMVPHELAINVLTSSVQKEPSNTPNIKGLRSISIGFPASIASLGETYEKGYPSNLLGAQEEGKTFIK
-263 KIKAVDNTLRVFTKK
+263 KGDEINFSLTEDSILKFSST
-278 LKPIREGAQAF
+278 LKPGDELEFVLETEKDGNGAGGTRF
-289 TLMNGS
+289 TDSNVFVNADGK
-295 TNLPVNISGLTEI
+295 TVNLPEKNVKFKVTSVGEKSI
-308 RFMGPGVV
+308 
-316 VDSDIF
+316 
-322 THDIIR
+322 
-328 QGGATKPLIESG
+328 
-340 TRVSLSTKE
+340 SLSSMEDVTVKAGHRYTLTPTNVLSYTDLYFNDNWANSKFGNKLVE
-349 SGALSFDKTF
+349 LFKNKDAGAYTQLDPKDHPEIAIRLSYLRD
-359 QSGQILDLP
+359 G
-368 IITKRKTEGAT
+368 
-379 NLKPRFSDSDTY
+379 
-391 VTSDKVDAV
+391 
-400 YKEENL
+400 
-406 KVKVIKSSN
+406 KVISSN
-415 NEFTFETVGDVNS
+415 APYSEVKKDVNS
-428 TEGLETGLSVRLL
+428 IIGE
-441 QNFLGL
+441 
-447 RVSDNFLNAVGKDKI
+447 
-462 ANFMKDSAATSLTLD
+462 
-477 ESLGLNFTIR
+477 
-487 RNGADKV
+487 
-494 IKTNSFVLTKP
+494 NS
-505 ASGVAYGE
+505 
-513 TTTGTVKVKY
+513 TGTVKVRY

-528 NEIPN
+528 KEIPGQK
-533 HPTETIAENQPWSNT
+533 TETIAENKPWDT
-548 VTITPKKI
+548 VVTITPKSI
-556 DGYAFVKASGPLQTL
+556 DGYTFVKSSVPLKTL
-571 VGSGEQVITLTYRKL
+571 VGSGEQVVDLVYKL
-586 EPVDPNAG
+586 INKTTNPLDPNANT
-594 KPIVDTII
+594 PIEETVI

-628 GDKVVDPGKPQVIEV
+628 GDKVVDPGKPQVIE
-643 GTKPKVVEEEIPFE
+643 
-657 KKTREN
+657 
-663 PNLPEGTS
+663 
-671 KVVQEGKNGKKK
+671 
-683 TTTTYTLDPKTGK
+683 
-696 VTPNTPTVETTP
+696 
-708 PVDQITEIGKGK
+708 
-720 DKDGDLVVNYIPD
+720 
-733 PESPQ
+733 
-738 GKETIVDEGSKPK
+738 
-751 LDVTGKV
+751 
-758 KDPGKPKVIKVG
+758 
-770 TKPKVV
+770 
-776 EEEIPFEKKI
+776 
-786 RENPNL
+786 
-792 PEGTSKVVQEGKN
+792 
-805 GKKKTTTTYTL
+805 
-816 DPKTG
+816 
-821 KVTPNTPTVET
+821 
-832 TPPVDQITE
+832 
-841 IGKGKD
+841 
-847 KDGDLVVNY
+847 
-856 IPDPESPQGKETIVD
+856 
-871 EGSKPKLDVTG
+871 
-882 KVKDPGKPKVIKVG
+882 
-896 TKPKV
+896 
-901 VEEEIPFEKK
+901 
-911 IRENPNLP
+911 
-919 EGTSKVVQEGKNGK
+919 
-933 KKTTTTYTLD
+933 
-943 PKTGKVTPNTPTV
+943 
-956 ETTPPVDQI
+956 
-965 TEIGKGKDKDGDL
+965 
-978 VVNYIPDPESPQGN
+978 
-992 ETIVDEGS
+992 
-1000 KPKLDI
+1000 
-1006 TGKVKDPGKP
+1006 
-1016 KVIKVGT
+1016 VGT

-1468 IGTKEEAKPTPT
+1468 IGTKEEAKPAPT

-1493 LKKQLP
+1493 VKKQLP

-1528 EQ
+1528 EN

>member
-226 YTKNDLSSNDEFFTE
+226 YTKNDLSSNDEFFTG

-856 IPDPESPQGKETIVD
+856 IPDPESPQG
-871 EGSKPKLDVTG
+871 
-882 KVKDPGKPKVIKVG
+882 
-896 TKPKV
+896 
-901 VEEEIPFEKK
+901 
-911 IRENPNLP
+911 
-919 EGTSKVVQEGKNGK
+919 
-933 KKTTTTYTLD
+933 
-943 PKTGKVTPNTPTV
+943 
-956 ETTPPVDQI
+956 
-965 TEIGKGKDKDGDL
+965 
-978 VVNYIPDPESPQGN
+978 N

-1117 NETIVDEGSKPK
+1117 KETIVDEGSKPK
-1129 LDITGKVKDPGK
+1129 LDVTGKVKDPGK

-1182 VGKKTTTT
+1182 VGKKITTT

-1203 NTTTSTVPPE
+1203 NTTTSTTPPE

-1280 ENVPFEREYKDNPK
+1280 ENIPFEREYKDNPK

-1349 ITGEIVVNYVP
+1349 ITGEIVINYVP

-1372 QEGTPEV
+1372 QNGTPEV

-1428 QEGKVGKKTTTTTYE
+1428 QEGKNGKKTTTTTYE

-1468 IGTKEEAKPTPT
+1468 IGTKEEAKPAPT

-1493 LKKQLP
+1493 AKKQLP

>member
-226 YTKNDLSSNDEFFTE
+226 YTKNDLSSNDEFFTG

-657 KKTREN
+657 KK
-663 PNLPEGTS
+663 
-671 KVVQEGKNGKKK
+671 
-683 TTTTYTLDPKTGK
+683 
-696 VTPNTPTVETTP
+696 
-708 PVDQITEIGKGK
+708 
-720 DKDGDLVVNYIPD
+720 
-733 PESPQ
+733 
-738 GKETIVDEGSKPK
+738 
-751 LDVTGKV
+751 
-758 KDPGKPKVIKVG
+758 
-770 TKPKVV
+770 
-776 EEEIPFEKKI
+776 I

-1031 IPFEKKTRE
+1031 IPF
-1040 NPNLPEGTSKV
+1040 
-1051 VQEGKNGK
+1051 
-1059 KKTTTTYTLDPK
+1059 
-1071 TGKVTPNTPTVETT
+1071 
-1085 PPVDQI
+1085 
-1091 TEIGKGKDK
+1091 
-1100 DGDLVVNYIP
+1100 
-1110 DPESPQG
+1110 
-1117 NETIVDEGSKPK
+1117 
-1129 LDITGKVKDPGK
+1129 
-1141 PKVIKVGTKPK
+1141 
-1152 VVEEEI
+1152 
-1158 PFKETVVE
+1158 KETVVE

-1203 NTTTSTVPPE
+1203 NTTTSTTPPE

-1234 PDLELEPGQTK
+1234 PDLELEPGKTK

-1280 ENVPFEREYKDNPK
+1280 ENIPFEREYKDNPK

-1468 IGTKEEAKPTPT
+1468 IGTKEEAKSTPT

-1493 LKKQLP
+1493 VKNQLP

>member
-226 YTKNDLSSNDEFFTE
+226 YTKNDLSSNDEFFTG

-487 RNGADKV
+487 RKGADKV

-663 PNLPEGTS
+663 PNLPEGAS

-738 GKETIVDEGSKPK
+738 GNETIVDEGSKPK
-751 LDVTGKV
+751 LDITGKV

-770 TKPKVV
+770 TKPKVT
-776 EEEIPFEKKI
+776 EEEIPFEKKT

-792 PEGTSKVVQEGKN
+792 PEGA
-805 GKKKTTTTYTL
+805 
-816 DPKTG
+816 
-821 KVTPNTPTVET
+821 
-832 TPPVDQITE
+832 
-841 IGKGKD
+841 
-847 KDGDLVVNY
+847 
-856 IPDPESPQGKETIVD
+856 
-871 EGSKPKLDVTG
+871 
-882 KVKDPGKPKVIKVG
+882 
-896 TKPKV
+896 
-901 VEEEIPFEKK
+901 
-911 IRENPNLP
+911 
-919 EGTSKVVQEGKNGK
+919 SKVVQEGKNGK

-1059 KKTTTTYTLDPK
+1059 KKITTTYTLDPK

-1182 VGKKTTTT
+1182 VGKKITTT

-1203 NTTTSTVPPE
+1203 NTTTSTTPPE

-1280 ENVPFEREYKDNPK
+1280 ENIPFEREYKDNPK

>member
-1 MQKFNLKGHG
+1 VQPLF
-11 FLRKT
+11 F
-16 KAFGL
+16 FG
-21 ASGIVLGAT
+21 AGS
-30 LLIGAN
+30 
-36 TVSADETNSGQPATT
+36 VSADEVNTPATAT
-51 MQSGTD
+51 T
-57 TSNLDFSNRQE
+57 TSTSQEDNINFENRQE
-68 VDKIENNQTASNNP
+68 VNKIINNQTPSNTP
-82 DSDGYYNSQIKS
+82 DADGTLNSQIKS
-94 VEIVKPQ
+94 VETIPATTAGATRYKVELHDGYTTGDDGKLIFYVNNSDISKVTDAIKDKNSGEILGWLEVSKVGVDEQNKITNKLNNASTFKEFSDIIKKTPNDKITGLGKVTISLSEKFSEKNKNRAIEFELYNPYGDNPRSLSSFLNNDFKSLNAL
-101 SNSMESRIRVEFKD
+101 SNNSNNATEVLKNTFTAPEFNGPKTIAGVNSRVEKGALILPSVNNQKLSAPASVLGIYLREVNETVPHKLAVNVLTTSAPKEPSNTPNIKGLRSISIGFPSAITSTGDPYKD
-115 GYKIPDR
+115 GYPSNLLGAQEEGKTFIKKGDEINLSLTENSILNFSSTLSNPMIKPLKPGDELELTLSTEKRENEGNGARFTDSNVFVNASDKITDLPNRTVKFKVTSVGDKSIS
-122 GEVRLQLSG
+122 LSSMEDVTVKAG
-131 SANISS
+131 HRYTLSPAIVSSFTKLYLNENWVNSKFGNKLVELFKNKDAAAFTILDPKEFPEIAITLNYLRDGKVISS
-137 VELKSPDRV
+137 NTPYS
-146 VLGKVS
+146 KV
-152 MTPPSTPV
+152 
-160 EKDLQKTTSLAEYR
+160 
-174 KLLETNQAEKLGGP
+174 
-188 TNILLQFNENF
+188 
-199 AKLDQNRYAEFV
+199 
-211 IKSTAEDVNPNSPLY
+211 
-226 YTKNDLSSNDEFFTE
+226 TK
-241 KNGYSPF
+241 
-248 KSVDTYVALPSVKDK
+248 
-263 KIKAVDNTLRVFTKK
+263 
-278 LKPIREGAQAF
+278 
-289 TLMNGS
+289 
-295 TNLPVNISGLTEI
+295 
-308 RFMGPGVV
+308 
-316 VDSDIF
+316 
-322 THDIIR
+322 
-328 QGGATKPLIESG
+328 
-340 TRVSLSTKE
+340 
-349 SGALSFDKTF
+349 
-359 QSGQILDLP
+359 
-368 IITKRKTEGAT
+368 
-379 NLKPRFSDSDTY
+379 
-391 VTSDKVDAV
+391 
-400 YKEENL
+400 
-406 KVKVIKSSN
+406 
-415 NEFTFETVGDVNS
+415 DVNS
-428 TEGLETGLSVRLL
+428 IIGE
-441 QNFLGL
+441 
-447 RVSDNFLNAVGKDKI
+447 NA
-462 ANFMKDSAATSLTLD
+462 
-477 ESLGLNFTIR
+477 
-487 RNGADKV
+487 
-494 IKTNSFVLTKP
+494 
-505 ASGVAYGE
+505 
-513 TTTGTVKVKY
+513 TGTVKVRY
-523 VDEAG
+523 VDESG
-528 NEIPN
+528 KEIPGQKV
-533 HPTETIAENQPWSNT
+533 ETIAENQPWTNT
-548 VTITPKKI
+548 VTITPKSI
-556 DGYAFVKASGPLQTL
+556 DGYTFVSSSVPLKTL
-571 VGSGEQVITLTYRKL
+571 VGSGEQVVDLVYKL
-586 EPVDPNAG
+586 IDKTTNPLDPNANT
-594 KPIVDTII
+594 PIEETVI

-628 GDKVVDPGKPQVIEV
+628 GDKVVDPGKPQVIE
-643 GTKPKVVEEEIPFE
+643 
-657 KKTREN
+657 
-663 PNLPEGTS
+663 
-671 KVVQEGKNGKKK
+671 
-683 TTTTYTLDPKTGK
+683 
-696 VTPNTPTVETTP
+696 
-708 PVDQITEIGKGK
+708 
-720 DKDGDLVVNYIPD
+720 
-733 PESPQ
+733 
-738 GKETIVDEGSKPK
+738 
-751 LDVTGKV
+751 
-758 KDPGKPKVIKVG
+758 
-770 TKPKVV
+770 
-776 EEEIPFEKKI
+776 
-786 RENPNL
+786 
-792 PEGTSKVVQEGKN
+792 
-805 GKKKTTTTYTL
+805 
-816 DPKTG
+816 
-821 KVTPNTPTVET
+821 
-832 TPPVDQITE
+832 
-841 IGKGKD
+841 
-847 KDGDLVVNY
+847 
-856 IPDPESPQGKETIVD
+856 
-871 EGSKPKLDVTG
+871 
-882 KVKDPGKPKVIKVG
+882 
-896 TKPKV
+896 
-901 VEEEIPFEKK
+901 
-911 IRENPNLP
+911 
-919 EGTSKVVQEGKNGK
+919 
-933 KKTTTTYTLD
+933 
-943 PKTGKVTPNTPTV
+943 
-956 ETTPPVDQI
+956 
-965 TEIGKGKDKDGDL
+965 
-978 VVNYIPDPESPQGN
+978 
-992 ETIVDEGS
+992 
-1000 KPKLDI
+1000 
-1006 TGKVKDPGKP
+1006 
-1016 KVIKVGT
+1016 VGT

-1182 VGKKTTTT
+1182 VGKKITTT

-1203 NTTTSTVPPE
+1203 NTTTSTTPPE

-1280 ENVPFEREYKDNPK
+1280 ENIPFEREYKDNPK

>member
-1 MQKFNLKGHG
+1 MKNNYDGKVKGHG
-11 FLRKT
+11 YFRKT

-21 ASGIVLGAT
+21 ASGIVLGAA
-30 LLIGAN
+30 LIFGAGS
-36 TVSADETNSGQPATT
+36 VSADEVNTPATAT
-51 MQSGTD
+51 T
-57 TSNLDFSNRQE
+57 TSTSQEDNINFENRQE
-68 VDKIENNQTASNNP
+68 VNKIINNQTPSNTP
-82 DSDGYYNSQIKS
+82 DTDGTLNSQIKS
-94 VEIVKPQ
+94 VETIPATTAGATRYKVELHDGYTTGDDGKLIFYVNNSDISKVTDAIKDKNSGEILGWLEVSKVGVDEQNKITNKLNNASTFKEFSDIIKKTPNDKITGLGKVTISLSEKFSEKNKNRAIEFELYNPYGDNPRSLSSFLNNDFKSLNAL
-101 SNSMESRIRVEFKD
+101 SNNSNNATEVLKNTFTAPEFNGPKTIAGVNSRVEKGALILPSVNNQKLSAPASVLGIYLREVNETVPHKLAVNVLTTSVPKEPSNTPNIKGLRSISIGFPSAITSTGDPYKD
-115 GYKIPDR
+115 GYPSNLLGAQEEGKTFIKKGDEINLSLTENSILNFSSTLSNPMIKPLKPGDELELTLSTEKRENEGNGARFTDSNVFVNASDKITDLPNRTVKFKVTSVGDKSIS
-122 GEVRLQLSG
+122 LSSMEDVTVKAG
-131 SANISS
+131 HRYTLSPAIVSSFTKLYLNENWVNSKFGNKLVELFKNKDAAAFTILDPKEFPEIAITLNYLRDGKVISS
-137 VELKSPDRV
+137 NTPYS
-146 VLGKVS
+146 KV
-152 MTPPSTPV
+152 
-160 EKDLQKTTSLAEYR
+160 
-174 KLLETNQAEKLGGP
+174 
-188 TNILLQFNENF
+188 
-199 AKLDQNRYAEFV
+199 
-211 IKSTAEDVNPNSPLY
+211 
-226 YTKNDLSSNDEFFTE
+226 TK
-241 KNGYSPF
+241 
-248 KSVDTYVALPSVKDK
+248 
-263 KIKAVDNTLRVFTKK
+263 
-278 LKPIREGAQAF
+278 
-289 TLMNGS
+289 
-295 TNLPVNISGLTEI
+295 
-308 RFMGPGVV
+308 
-316 VDSDIF
+316 
-322 THDIIR
+322 
-328 QGGATKPLIESG
+328 
-340 TRVSLSTKE
+340 
-349 SGALSFDKTF
+349 
-359 QSGQILDLP
+359 
-368 IITKRKTEGAT
+368 
-379 NLKPRFSDSDTY
+379 
-391 VTSDKVDAV
+391 
-400 YKEENL
+400 
-406 KVKVIKSSN
+406 
-415 NEFTFETVGDVNS
+415 DVNS
-428 TEGLETGLSVRLL
+428 IIGE
-441 QNFLGL
+441 
-447 RVSDNFLNAVGKDKI
+447 NA
-462 ANFMKDSAATSLTLD
+462 
-477 ESLGLNFTIR
+477 
-487 RNGADKV
+487 
-494 IKTNSFVLTKP
+494 
-505 ASGVAYGE
+505 
-513 TTTGTVKVKY
+513 TGTVKVRY
-523 VDEAG
+523 VDESG
-528 NEIPN
+528 KEIPGQKV
-533 HPTETIAENQPWSNT
+533 ETIAENQPWTNT
-548 VTITPKKI
+548 VTITPKSI
-556 DGYAFVKASGPLQTL
+556 DGYTFVSSSVPLKTL
-571 VGSGEQVITLTYRKL
+571 VGSGEQVVDLVYKL
-586 EPVDPNAG
+586 IDKTTNPLDPNANT
-594 KPIVDTII
+594 PIEETVI

-738 GKETIVDEGSKPK
+738 G
-751 LDVTGKV
+751 
-758 KDPGKPKVIKVG
+758 
-770 TKPKVV
+770 
-776 EEEIPFEKKI
+776 
-786 RENPNL
+786 
-792 PEGTSKVVQEGKN
+792 
-805 GKKKTTTTYTL
+805 
-816 DPKTG
+816 
-821 KVTPNTPTVET
+821 
-832 TPPVDQITE
+832 
-841 IGKGKD
+841 
-847 KDGDLVVNY
+847 
-856 IPDPESPQGKETIVD
+856 
-871 EGSKPKLDVTG
+871 
-882 KVKDPGKPKVIKVG
+882 
-896 TKPKV
+896 
-901 VEEEIPFEKK
+901 
-911 IRENPNLP
+911 
-919 EGTSKVVQEGKNGK
+919 
-933 KKTTTTYTLD
+933 
-943 PKTGKVTPNTPTV
+943 
-956 ETTPPVDQI
+956 
-965 TEIGKGKDKDGDL
+965 
-978 VVNYIPDPESPQGN
+978 N

-1023 KPKVVEEE
+1023 KPKVTEEE

-1203 NTTTSTVPPE
+1203 NTTTSTTPPE

-1372 QEGTPEV
+1372 QNGTPEV

-1407 TPFKEETRENKDLP
+1407 IPFKEETRENKDLP

-1480 PTSQTPAKPQVQE
+1480 PASQTPAKPQVQE
-1493 LKKQLP
+1493 VKKQLP

-1528 EQ
+1528 EN

>member
-1 MQKFNLKGHG
+1 MKNNYDGKVKGHG
-11 FLRKT
+11 YFRKT

-21 ASGIVLGAT
+21 ASGIVLGAA
-30 LLIGAN
+30 LIFGAGS
-36 TVSADETNSGQPATT
+36 VSADEVNTPATAT
-51 MQSGTD
+51 T
-57 TSNLDFSNRQE
+57 TSTSQDDNVNFENRQE
-68 VDKIENNQTASNNP
+68 VNKIINNQTPSNTP
-82 DSDGYYNSQIKS
+82 DANDTLNSQIKS
-94 VEIVKPQ
+94 VETIPSTTADATRYK
-101 SNSMESRIRVEFKD
+101 VELHD
-115 GYKIPDR
+115 GYTIGDNGKLTFYVNNSEIREVTDAIKDKDNGKVLGSINVSKVGVDEQNKIT
-122 GEVRLQLSG
+122 
-131 SANISS
+131 N
-137 VELKSPDRV
+137 ELNNASTFKEFSDIIKQTPNNKITG
-146 VLGKVS
+146 LGKV
-152 MTPPSTPV
+152 TI
-160 EKDLQKTTSLAEYR
+160 SLSKAF
-174 KLLETNQAEKLGGP
+174 AEKNKNRVIEFELYNPYG
-188 TNILLQFNENF
+188 ENP
-199 AKLDQNRYAEFV
+199 R
-211 IKSTAEDVNPNSPLY
+211 S
-226 YTKNDLSSNDEFFTE
+226 LSSLLNKDFKPLNALANDAKNATEVLKNTFSAPEFSGPKTIA
-241 KNGYSPF
+241 
-248 KSVDTYVALPSVKDK
+248 SVNSRVERGALILPSVNNQKLSGPASYLGVYLREVNKMVPHELAINVLTSSVQKEPSNTPNIKGLRSISIGFPASIASLGETYEKGYPSNLLGAQEEGKTFIK
-263 KIKAVDNTLRVFTKK
+263 KGDEINFSLTEDSILKFSST
-278 LKPIREGAQAF
+278 LKPGDELEFVLETEKDGNGAGGTRF
-289 TLMNGS
+289 TDSNVFVNADGK
-295 TNLPVNISGLTEI
+295 TVNLPEKNVKFKVTSVGEKSI
-308 RFMGPGVV
+308 
-316 VDSDIF
+316 
-322 THDIIR
+322 
-328 QGGATKPLIESG
+328 
-340 TRVSLSTKE
+340 SLSSMEDVTVKAGHRYTLTPTNVLSYTDLYFNDNWANSKFGNKLVE
-349 SGALSFDKTF
+349 LFKNKDAGAYTQLDPKDHPEIAIRLSYLRD
-359 QSGQILDLP
+359 G
-368 IITKRKTEGAT
+368 
-379 NLKPRFSDSDTY
+379 
-391 VTSDKVDAV
+391 
-400 YKEENL
+400 
-406 KVKVIKSSN
+406 KVISSN
-415 NEFTFETVGDVNS
+415 VPYSEVKKDVNS
-428 TEGLETGLSVRLL
+428 IIGE
-441 QNFLGL
+441 
-447 RVSDNFLNAVGKDKI
+447 
-462 ANFMKDSAATSLTLD
+462 
-477 ESLGLNFTIR
+477 
-487 RNGADKV
+487 
-494 IKTNSFVLTKP
+494 NS
-505 ASGVAYGE
+505 
-513 TTTGTVKVKY
+513 TGTVKVRY

-528 NEIPN
+528 KEIPGQK
-533 HPTETIAENQPWSNT
+533 TETIAENKPWDT
-548 VTITPKKI
+548 VVTITPKSI
-556 DGYAFVKASGPLQTL
+556 DGYTFVKSSVPLKTL
-571 VGSGEQVITLTYRKL
+571 VGSGEQVVDLVYKL
-586 EPVDPNAG
+586 INKTTNPLDPNANT
-594 KPIVDTII
+594 PIEETVI

-663 PNLPEGTS
+663 PNLPEGAS

-696 VTPNTPTVETTP
+696 ATPNTPTVETTP

-751 LDVTGKV
+751 LDV
-758 KDPGKPKVIKVG
+758 
-770 TKPKVV
+770 
-776 EEEIPFEKKI
+776 
-786 RENPNL
+786 
-792 PEGTSKVVQEGKN
+792 
-805 GKKKTTTTYTL
+805 
-816 DPKTG
+816 
-821 KVTPNTPTVET
+821 
-832 TPPVDQITE
+832 
-841 IGKGKD
+841 
-847 KDGDLVVNY
+847 
-856 IPDPESPQGKETIVD
+856 
-871 EGSKPKLDVTG
+871 
-882 KVKDPGKPKVIKVG
+882 
-896 TKPKV
+896 
-901 VEEEIPFEKK
+901 
-911 IRENPNLP
+911 
-919 EGTSKVVQEGKNGK
+919 
-933 KKTTTTYTLD
+933 
-943 PKTGKVTPNTPTV
+943 
-956 ETTPPVDQI
+956 
-965 TEIGKGKDKDGDL
+965 
-978 VVNYIPDPESPQGN
+978 
-992 ETIVDEGS
+992 
-1000 KPKLDI
+1000 
-1006 TGKVKDPGKP
+1006 
-1016 KVIKVGT
+1016 
-1023 KPKVVEEE
+1023 
-1031 IPFEKKTRE
+1031 
-1040 NPNLPEGTSKV
+1040 
-1051 VQEGKNGK
+1051 
-1059 KKTTTTYTLDPK
+1059 
-1071 TGKVTPNTPTVETT
+1071 
-1085 PPVDQI
+1085 
-1091 TEIGKGKDK
+1091 
-1100 DGDLVVNYIP
+1100 
-1110 DPESPQG
+1110 
-1117 NETIVDEGSKPK
+1117 
-1129 LDITGKVKDPGK
+1129 TGKVKDPGK

-1280 ENVPFEREYKDNPK
+1280 ENIPFEREYKDNPK

-1372 QEGTPEV
+1372 QNGTPEV

-1407 TPFKEETRENKDLP
+1407 IPFKEETRENKDLP

-1493 LKKQLP
+1493 VKNQLP

-1528 EQ
+1528 EN

>member
-1 MQKFNLKGHG
+1 MKNNYDGKVKGHG
-11 FLRKT
+11 YFRKT

-21 ASGIVLGAT
+21 ASGIVLGAA
-30 LLIGAN
+30 LIFGAGS
-36 TVSADETNSGQPATT
+36 VSADEVNTPATAT
-51 MQSGTD
+51 T
-57 TSNLDFSNRQE
+57 TSTSQEDNINFENRQE
-68 VDKIENNQTASNNP
+68 VNKIINNQTHSNTP
-82 DSDGYYNSQIKS
+82 DADGTLNSQIKS
-94 VEIVKPQ
+94 VETIPATTAGATRYKVELHDGYTTGDDGKLIFYVNNSDISKVTDAIKDKNSGEILGWLEVSKVGVDEQNKITNKLNNASTFKEFSDIIKKTPNDKITGLGKVTISLSEKFSEKNKNRAIEFELYNPYGDNPRSLSSFLNNDFKSLNAL
-101 SNSMESRIRVEFKD
+101 SNNSNNATEVLKNTFTAPEFNGPKTIAGVNSRVEKGALILPSVNNQKLSAPASVLGIYLREVNETVPHKLAVNVLTTSVPKEPSNTPNIKGLRSISIGFPSAITSTGDPYKD
-115 GYKIPDR
+115 GYPSNLLGAQEEGKTFIKKGDEINLSLTENSILNFSSTLSNPMIKPLKPGDELELTLSTEKRENEGNGARFTDSNVFVNASDKITDLPNRTVKFKVTSVGDKSIS
-122 GEVRLQLSG
+122 LSSMEDVTVKAG
-131 SANISS
+131 HRYTLSPAIVSSFTKLYLNENWVNSKFGNKLVELFKNKDAAAFTILDPKEFPEIAITLNYLRDGKVISS
-137 VELKSPDRV
+137 NTPYS
-146 VLGKVS
+146 KV
-152 MTPPSTPV
+152 
-160 EKDLQKTTSLAEYR
+160 
-174 KLLETNQAEKLGGP
+174 
-188 TNILLQFNENF
+188 
-199 AKLDQNRYAEFV
+199 
-211 IKSTAEDVNPNSPLY
+211 
-226 YTKNDLSSNDEFFTE
+226 TK
-241 KNGYSPF
+241 
-248 KSVDTYVALPSVKDK
+248 
-263 KIKAVDNTLRVFTKK
+263 
-278 LKPIREGAQAF
+278 
-289 TLMNGS
+289 
-295 TNLPVNISGLTEI
+295 
-308 RFMGPGVV
+308 
-316 VDSDIF
+316 
-322 THDIIR
+322 
-328 QGGATKPLIESG
+328 
-340 TRVSLSTKE
+340 
-349 SGALSFDKTF
+349 
-359 QSGQILDLP
+359 
-368 IITKRKTEGAT
+368 
-379 NLKPRFSDSDTY
+379 
-391 VTSDKVDAV
+391 
-400 YKEENL
+400 
-406 KVKVIKSSN
+406 
-415 NEFTFETVGDVNS
+415 DVNS
-428 TEGLETGLSVRLL
+428 IIGE
-441 QNFLGL
+441 
-447 RVSDNFLNAVGKDKI
+447 NA
-462 ANFMKDSAATSLTLD
+462 
-477 ESLGLNFTIR
+477 
-487 RNGADKV
+487 
-494 IKTNSFVLTKP
+494 
-505 ASGVAYGE
+505 
-513 TTTGTVKVKY
+513 TGTVKVRY
-523 VDEAG
+523 VDESG
-528 NEIPN
+528 KEIPGQKV
-533 HPTETIAENQPWSNT
+533 ETIAENQPWTNT
-548 VTITPKKI
+548 VTITPKSI
-556 DGYAFVKASGPLQTL
+556 DGYTFVSSSVPLKTL
-571 VGSGEQVITLTYRKL
+571 VGSGEQIVDLVYKL
-586 EPVDPNAG
+586 IDKTTNPLDPNANT
-594 KPIVDTII
+594 PIEETVI

-657 KKTREN
+657 KKT
-663 PNLPEGTS
+663 
-671 KVVQEGKNGKKK
+671 
-683 TTTTYTLDPKTGK
+683 
-696 VTPNTPTVETTP
+696 
-708 PVDQITEIGKGK
+708 
-720 DKDGDLVVNYIPD
+720 
-733 PESPQ
+733 
-738 GKETIVDEGSKPK
+738 
-751 LDVTGKV
+751 
-758 KDPGKPKVIKVG
+758 
-770 TKPKVV
+770 
-776 EEEIPFEKKI
+776 
-786 RENPNL
+786 
-792 PEGTSKVVQEGKN
+792 
-805 GKKKTTTTYTL
+805 
-816 DPKTG
+816 
-821 KVTPNTPTVET
+821 
-832 TPPVDQITE
+832 
-841 IGKGKD
+841 
-847 KDGDLVVNY
+847 
-856 IPDPESPQGKETIVD
+856 
-871 EGSKPKLDVTG
+871 
-882 KVKDPGKPKVIKVG
+882 
-896 TKPKV
+896 
-901 VEEEIPFEKK
+901 
-911 IRENPNLP
+911 RENPNLP

-1117 NETIVDEGSKPK
+1117 NETVVDEGSKPK

-1280 ENVPFEREYKDNPK
+1280 ENIPFEREYKDNPK

-1372 QEGTPEV
+1372 QNGTPEV

-1407 TPFKEETRENKDLP
+1407 IPFKEETRENKDLP

-1480 PTSQTPAKPQVQE
+1480 PASQTPAKPQVQE
-1493 LKKQLP
+1493 VKKQLP
-1499 STGSATSVALTLAG
+1499 STGTTTSVALTLAG
-1513 LSVMGLAATMVLKKK
+1513 LSVMGLATTMVLKKK

>member
-1 MQKFNLKGHG
+1 MKNNYDGKVKGHG
-11 FLRKT
+11 YFRKT

-21 ASGIVLGAT
+21 ASGIVLGAA
-30 LLIGAN
+30 LIFGAGS
-36 TVSADETNSGQPATT
+36 VSADEVNTPATAT
-51 MQSGTD
+51 T
-57 TSNLDFSNRQE
+57 TSTSQEDNINFENRQE
-68 VDKIENNQTASNNP
+68 VNKIINNQTPSNTP
-82 DSDGYYNSQIKS
+82 DADGTLNSQIKS
-94 VEIVKPQ
+94 VETIPATTAGATRYKVELHDGYTTGDDGKLIFYVNNSDISKVTDAIKDKNSGEILGWLEVSKVGVDEQNKITNKLNNASTFKEFSDIIKKTPNDKITGLGKVTISLSEKFSEKNKNRAIEFELYNPYGDNPRSLSSFLNNDFKSLNAL
-101 SNSMESRIRVEFKD
+101 SNNSNNATEVLKNTFTAPEFNGPKTIAGVNSRVEKGALILPSVNNQKLSAPASVLGIYLREVNETVPHKLAVNVLTTSVPKEPSNTPNIKGLRSISIGFPSAITSTGDPYKD
-115 GYKIPDR
+115 GYPSNLLGAQEEGKTFIKKGDEINLSLTENSILNFSSTLSNPMIKPLKPGDELELTLSTEKRENEGNGARFTDSNVFVNASDKITDLPNRTVKFKVTSVGDKSIS
-122 GEVRLQLSG
+122 LSSMEDVTVKAG
-131 SANISS
+131 HRYTLSPAIVSSFTKLYLNENWVNSKFGNKLVELFKNKDAAAFTILDPKEFPEIAITLNYLRDGKVISS
-137 VELKSPDRV
+137 NTPYS
-146 VLGKVS
+146 KV
-152 MTPPSTPV
+152 
-160 EKDLQKTTSLAEYR
+160 
-174 KLLETNQAEKLGGP
+174 
-188 TNILLQFNENF
+188 
-199 AKLDQNRYAEFV
+199 
-211 IKSTAEDVNPNSPLY
+211 
-226 YTKNDLSSNDEFFTE
+226 TK
-241 KNGYSPF
+241 
-248 KSVDTYVALPSVKDK
+248 
-263 KIKAVDNTLRVFTKK
+263 
-278 LKPIREGAQAF
+278 
-289 TLMNGS
+289 
-295 TNLPVNISGLTEI
+295 
-308 RFMGPGVV
+308 
-316 VDSDIF
+316 
-322 THDIIR
+322 
-328 QGGATKPLIESG
+328 
-340 TRVSLSTKE
+340 
-349 SGALSFDKTF
+349 
-359 QSGQILDLP
+359 
-368 IITKRKTEGAT
+368 
-379 NLKPRFSDSDTY
+379 
-391 VTSDKVDAV
+391 
-400 YKEENL
+400 
-406 KVKVIKSSN
+406 
-415 NEFTFETVGDVNS
+415 DVNS
-428 TEGLETGLSVRLL
+428 IIGE
-441 QNFLGL
+441 
-447 RVSDNFLNAVGKDKI
+447 NA
-462 ANFMKDSAATSLTLD
+462 
-477 ESLGLNFTIR
+477 
-487 RNGADKV
+487 
-494 IKTNSFVLTKP
+494 
-505 ASGVAYGE
+505 
-513 TTTGTVKVKY
+513 TGTVKVRY
-523 VDEAG
+523 VDESG
-528 NEIPN
+528 KEIPGQKV
-533 HPTETIAENQPWSNT
+533 ETIAENQPWTNT
-548 VTITPKKI
+548 VTITPKSI
-556 DGYAFVKASGPLQTL
+556 DGYTFVSSSVPLKTL
-571 VGSGEQVITLTYRKL
+571 VGSGEQVVDLVYKL
-586 EPVDPNAG
+586 IDKTTNPLDPNANT
-594 KPIVDTII
+594 PIEETVI

-738 GKETIVDEGSKPK
+738 G
-751 LDVTGKV
+751 
-758 KDPGKPKVIKVG
+758 
-770 TKPKVV
+770 
-776 EEEIPFEKKI
+776 
-786 RENPNL
+786 
-792 PEGTSKVVQEGKN
+792 
-805 GKKKTTTTYTL
+805 
-816 DPKTG
+816 
-821 KVTPNTPTVET
+821 
-832 TPPVDQITE
+832 
-841 IGKGKD
+841 
-847 KDGDLVVNY
+847 
-856 IPDPESPQGKETIVD
+856 
-871 EGSKPKLDVTG
+871 
-882 KVKDPGKPKVIKVG
+882 
-896 TKPKV
+896 
-901 VEEEIPFEKK
+901 
-911 IRENPNLP
+911 
-919 EGTSKVVQEGKNGK
+919 
-933 KKTTTTYTLD
+933 
-943 PKTGKVTPNTPTV
+943 
-956 ETTPPVDQI
+956 
-965 TEIGKGKDKDGDL
+965 
-978 VVNYIPDPESPQGN
+978 N

-1023 KPKVVEEE
+1023 KPKVTEEE

-1203 NTTTSTVPPE
+1203 NTTTSTTPPE

-1234 PDLELEPGQTK
+1234 PDLELEPGKTK

-1280 ENVPFEREYKDNPK
+1280 ENIPFEREYKDNPK

-1372 QEGTPEV
+1372 QNGTPEV

-1407 TPFKEETRENKDLP
+1407 IPFKEETRENKDLP

-1493 LKKQLP
+1493 VKKQLP

-1528 EQ
+1528 EN

>member
-226 YTKNDLSSNDEFFTE
+226 YTKNDLSSNDEFFTG

-856 IPDPESPQGKETIVD
+856 IPDPESPQGNETIVD
-871 EGSKPKLDVTG
+871 EGSKPKLDITG

-911 IRENPNLP
+911 TRENPNLP
-919 EGTSKVVQEGKNGK
+919 EGASKVVQEGKNGK

-978 VVNYIPDPESPQGN
+978 VVNYIPDPESPQGK

-1000 KPKLDI
+1000 KPKLD
-1006 TGKVKDPGKP
+1006 V
-1016 KVIKVGT
+1016 
-1023 KPKVVEEE
+1023 
-1031 IPFEKKTRE
+1031 
-1040 NPNLPEGTSKV
+1040 
-1051 VQEGKNGK
+1051 
-1059 KKTTTTYTLDPK
+1059 
-1071 TGKVTPNTPTVETT
+1071 
-1085 PPVDQI
+1085 
-1091 TEIGKGKDK
+1091 
-1100 DGDLVVNYIP
+1100 
-1110 DPESPQG
+1110 
-1117 NETIVDEGSKPK
+1117 
-1129 LDITGKVKDPGK
+1129 TGKVKDPGK

-1280 ENVPFEREYKDNPK
+1280 ENIPFEREYKDNPK

-1349 ITGEIVVNYVP
+1349 ITGEIVINYVP

-1372 QEGTPEV
+1372 QNGTPEV

-1428 QEGKVGKKTTTTTYE
+1428 QEGKNGKKTTTTTYE

-1468 IGTKEEAKPTPT
+1468 IGTKEEAKPAPT

-1493 LKKQLP
+1493 AKKQLP

>member
-1 MQKFNLKGHG
+1 M
-11 FLRKT
+11 
-16 KAFGL
+16 
-21 ASGIVLGAT
+21 
-30 LLIGAN
+30 N
-36 TVSADETNSGQPATT
+36 TPATAT
-51 MQSGTD
+51 T
-57 TSNLDFSNRQE
+57 TSTSQDDNVNFENRQE
-68 VDKIENNQTASNNP
+68 VNKIINNQTPSNTP
-82 DSDGYYNSQIKS
+82 DANDTLNSQIKS
-94 VEIVKPQ
+94 VETIPSTTADATRYK
-101 SNSMESRIRVEFKD
+101 VELHD
-115 GYKIPDR
+115 GYTIGDNGKLTFYVNNSEIREVTDAIKDKDNGKVLGSINVSKVGVDEQNKIT
-122 GEVRLQLSG
+122 
-131 SANISS
+131 N
-137 VELKSPDRV
+137 ELNNASTFKEFSDIIKQTPNNKITG
-146 VLGKVS
+146 LGKV
-152 MTPPSTPV
+152 TI
-160 EKDLQKTTSLAEYR
+160 SLYKAF
-174 KLLETNQAEKLGGP
+174 AEKNKNRVIEFELYNPYG
-188 TNILLQFNENF
+188 ENP
-199 AKLDQNRYAEFV
+199 R
-211 IKSTAEDVNPNSPLY
+211 S
-226 YTKNDLSSNDEFFTE
+226 LSSLLNKDFKPLNALANDAKNATEVLKNTFSAPEFSGPKTIAGVNSRVE
-241 KNGYSPF
+241 RG
-248 KSVDTYVALPSVKDK
+248 ALILPSVNNQKLSGPASYLGVYLREVNKMVPHELAINVLTSSGQKEPSNTPNIKGLRSISIGFPASIASLGETYEKGYPSNLLGAQEEGKTFIK
-263 KIKAVDNTLRVFTKK
+263 KGDEINFSLTEDSILKFSST
-278 LKPIREGAQAF
+278 LKPGDELEFVLETEKDGNGAGGTRF
-289 TLMNGS
+289 TDSNVFVNADGK
-295 TNLPVNISGLTEI
+295 TVNLPEKNVKFKVTSVGEKSI
-308 RFMGPGVV
+308 
-316 VDSDIF
+316 
-322 THDIIR
+322 
-328 QGGATKPLIESG
+328 
-340 TRVSLSTKE
+340 SLSSMEDVTVKAGHRYTLTPTNVLFYTDLYFNDNWANSKFGNKLVE
-349 SGALSFDKTF
+349 LFKNKDAGAYTQLDPKDHPEIAIRLSYLRD
-359 QSGQILDLP
+359 G
-368 IITKRKTEGAT
+368 
-379 NLKPRFSDSDTY
+379 
-391 VTSDKVDAV
+391 
-400 YKEENL
+400 
-406 KVKVIKSSN
+406 KVISSN
-415 NEFTFETVGDVNS
+415 VPYSEVKKDVNS
-428 TEGLETGLSVRLL
+428 IIGE
-441 QNFLGL
+441 
-447 RVSDNFLNAVGKDKI
+447 
-462 ANFMKDSAATSLTLD
+462 
-477 ESLGLNFTIR
+477 
-487 RNGADKV
+487 
-494 IKTNSFVLTKP
+494 NS
-505 ASGVAYGE
+505 
-513 TTTGTVKVKY
+513 TGTVKVRY

-528 NEIPN
+528 KEIPGQK
-533 HPTETIAENQPWSNT
+533 TETIAENKPWDT
-548 VTITPKKI
+548 VVTITPKSI
-556 DGYAFVKASGPLQTL
+556 DGYTFVKSSVPLKTL
-571 VGSGEQVITLTYRKL
+571 VGSGEQVVDLVYKL
-586 EPVDPNAG
+586 INKTTNPLDPNANT
-594 KPIVDTII
+594 PIEETVI

-663 PNLPEGTS
+663 PNLPEGA
-671 KVVQEGKNGKKK
+671 
-683 TTTTYTLDPKTGK
+683 
-696 VTPNTPTVETTP
+696 
-708 PVDQITEIGKGK
+708 
-720 DKDGDLVVNYIPD
+720 
-733 PESPQ
+733 
-738 GKETIVDEGSKPK
+738 
-751 LDVTGKV
+751 
-758 KDPGKPKVIKVG
+758 
-770 TKPKVV
+770 
-776 EEEIPFEKKI
+776 
-786 RENPNL
+786 
-792 PEGTSKVVQEGKN
+792 
-805 GKKKTTTTYTL
+805 
-816 DPKTG
+816 
-821 KVTPNTPTVET
+821 
-832 TPPVDQITE
+832 
-841 IGKGKD
+841 
-847 KDGDLVVNY
+847 
-856 IPDPESPQGKETIVD
+856 
-871 EGSKPKLDVTG
+871 
-882 KVKDPGKPKVIKVG
+882 
-896 TKPKV
+896 
-901 VEEEIPFEKK
+901 
-911 IRENPNLP
+911 
-919 EGTSKVVQEGKNGK
+919 
-933 KKTTTTYTLD
+933 
-943 PKTGKVTPNTPTV
+943 
-956 ETTPPVDQI
+956 
-965 TEIGKGKDKDGDL
+965 
-978 VVNYIPDPESPQGN
+978 
-992 ETIVDEGS
+992 
-1000 KPKLDI
+1000 
-1006 TGKVKDPGKP
+1006 
-1016 KVIKVGT
+1016 
-1023 KPKVVEEE
+1023 
-1031 IPFEKKTRE
+1031 
-1040 NPNLPEGTSKV
+1040 SKV

-1203 NTTTSTVPPE
+1203 NTTTSTTPPE

-1234 PDLELEPGQTK
+1234 PDLELEPGKTK

-1280 ENVPFEREYKDNPK
+1280 ENIPFEREYKDNPK

-1349 ITGEIVVNYVP
+1349 ITSEIVVNYVP

-1372 QEGTPEV
+1372 QNGTPEV

-1407 TPFKEETRENKDLP
+1407 IPFKEETRENKDLP

-1493 LKKQLP
+1493 VKNQLP

-1528 EQ
+1528 EN

>member
-1 MQKFNLKGHG
+1 MKNRFDEKVKGHG
-11 FLRKT
+11 FFRKT

-21 ASGIVLGAT
+21 ASGIALGAA
-30 LLIGAN
+30 LLVGAN

-160 EKDLQKTTSLAEYR
+160 EKDLQKTTSIAEYR

-226 YTKNDLSSNDEFFTE
+226 YTKNDLSSNDEFFTG

-738 GKETIVDEGSKPK
+738 G
-751 LDVTGKV
+751 
-758 KDPGKPKVIKVG
+758 
-770 TKPKVV
+770 
-776 EEEIPFEKKI
+776 
-786 RENPNL
+786 
-792 PEGTSKVVQEGKN
+792 
-805 GKKKTTTTYTL
+805 
-816 DPKTG
+816 
-821 KVTPNTPTVET
+821 
-832 TPPVDQITE
+832 
-841 IGKGKD
+841 
-847 KDGDLVVNY
+847 
-856 IPDPESPQGKETIVD
+856 
-871 EGSKPKLDVTG
+871 
-882 KVKDPGKPKVIKVG
+882 
-896 TKPKV
+896 
-901 VEEEIPFEKK
+901 
-911 IRENPNLP
+911 
-919 EGTSKVVQEGKNGK
+919 
-933 KKTTTTYTLD
+933 
-943 PKTGKVTPNTPTV
+943 
-956 ETTPPVDQI
+956 
-965 TEIGKGKDKDGDL
+965 
-978 VVNYIPDPESPQGN
+978 
-992 ETIVDEGS
+992 
-1000 KPKLDI
+1000 
-1006 TGKVKDPGKP
+1006 
-1016 KVIKVGT
+1016 
-1023 KPKVVEEE
+1023 
-1031 IPFEKKTRE
+1031 
-1040 NPNLPEGTSKV
+1040 
-1051 VQEGKNGK
+1051 
-1059 KKTTTTYTLDPK
+1059 
-1071 TGKVTPNTPTVETT
+1071 
-1085 PPVDQI
+1085 
-1091 TEIGKGKDK
+1091 
-1100 DGDLVVNYIP
+1100 
-1110 DPESPQG
+1110 

-1203 NTTTSTVPPE
+1203 NTTTSTTPPE

-1234 PDLELEPGQTK
+1234 PDLELEPGKTK

-1280 ENVPFEREYKDNPK
+1280 ENIPFEREYKDNPK

-1468 IGTKEEAKPTPT
+1468 IGTKEEAKPAPT

-1493 LKKQLP
+1493 VKKQLP

>member
-226 YTKNDLSSNDEFFTE
+226 YTKNDLSSNDEFFTG

-487 RNGADKV
+487 RKGADKV

-628 GDKVVDPGKPQVIEV
+628 GDKVVDLGKPQVIE
-643 GTKPKVVEEEIPFE
+643 
-657 KKTREN
+657 
-663 PNLPEGTS
+663 
-671 KVVQEGKNGKKK
+671 
-683 TTTTYTLDPKTGK
+683 
-696 VTPNTPTVETTP
+696 
-708 PVDQITEIGKGK
+708 
-720 DKDGDLVVNYIPD
+720 
-733 PESPQ
+733 
-738 GKETIVDEGSKPK
+738 
-751 LDVTGKV
+751 
-758 KDPGKPKVIKVG
+758 
-770 TKPKVV
+770 
-776 EEEIPFEKKI
+776 
-786 RENPNL
+786 
-792 PEGTSKVVQEGKN
+792 
-805 GKKKTTTTYTL
+805 
-816 DPKTG
+816 
-821 KVTPNTPTVET
+821 
-832 TPPVDQITE
+832 
-841 IGKGKD
+841 
-847 KDGDLVVNY
+847 
-856 IPDPESPQGKETIVD
+856 
-871 EGSKPKLDVTG
+871 
-882 KVKDPGKPKVIKVG
+882 
-896 TKPKV
+896 
-901 VEEEIPFEKK
+901 
-911 IRENPNLP
+911 
-919 EGTSKVVQEGKNGK
+919 
-933 KKTTTTYTLD
+933 
-943 PKTGKVTPNTPTV
+943 
-956 ETTPPVDQI
+956 
-965 TEIGKGKDKDGDL
+965 
-978 VVNYIPDPESPQGN
+978 
-992 ETIVDEGS
+992 
-1000 KPKLDI
+1000 
-1006 TGKVKDPGKP
+1006 
-1016 KVIKVGT
+1016 VGT

-1182 VGKKTTTT
+1182 VGKKITTT

-1203 NTTTSTVPPE
+1203 NTTTSTTPPE

-1280 ENVPFEREYKDNPK
+1280 ENIPFEREYKDNPK

>member
-226 YTKNDLSSNDEFFTE
+226 YTKNDLSSNDEFFTG

-349 SGALSFDKTF
+349 SGALSFGKTF

-683 TTTTYTLDPKTGK
+683 TTTTYTLVPKTGK

-776 EEEIPFEKKI
+776 EEEIPF
-786 RENPNL
+786 
-792 PEGTSKVVQEGKN
+792 
-805 GKKKTTTTYTL
+805 
-816 DPKTG
+816 
-821 KVTPNTPTVET
+821 
-832 TPPVDQITE
+832 
-841 IGKGKD
+841 
-847 KDGDLVVNY
+847 
-856 IPDPESPQGKETIVD
+856 
-871 EGSKPKLDVTG
+871 
-882 KVKDPGKPKVIKVG
+882 
-896 TKPKV
+896 
-901 VEEEIPFEKK
+901 
-911 IRENPNLP
+911 
-919 EGTSKVVQEGKNGK
+919 
-933 KKTTTTYTLD
+933 
-943 PKTGKVTPNTPTV
+943 
-956 ETTPPVDQI
+956 
-965 TEIGKGKDKDGDL
+965 
-978 VVNYIPDPESPQGN
+978 
-992 ETIVDEGS
+992 
-1000 KPKLDI
+1000 
-1006 TGKVKDPGKP
+1006 
-1016 KVIKVGT
+1016 
-1023 KPKVVEEE
+1023 
-1031 IPFEKKTRE
+1031 
-1040 NPNLPEGTSKV
+1040 
-1051 VQEGKNGK
+1051 
-1059 KKTTTTYTLDPK
+1059 
-1071 TGKVTPNTPTVETT
+1071 
-1085 PPVDQI
+1085 
-1091 TEIGKGKDK
+1091 
-1100 DGDLVVNYIP
+1100 
-1110 DPESPQG
+1110 
-1117 NETIVDEGSKPK
+1117 
-1129 LDITGKVKDPGK
+1129 
-1141 PKVIKVGTKPK
+1141 
-1152 VVEEEI
+1152 
-1158 PFKETVVE
+1158 KETVVE

-1203 NTTTSTVPPE
+1203 NTTTSTTPPE

-1221 GKNVNGDIVTEYV
+1221 GKNVDGDIVTEYV

-1372 QEGTPEV
+1372 QNGTPEV

-1407 TPFKEETRENKDLP
+1407 IPFKEETRENKDLP

-1443 VDPKTGTVTP
+1443 VDPKTGKVTP

-1493 LKKQLP
+1493 VKNQLP
-1499 STGSATSVALTLAG
+1499 STGTTTSVALTLAG
-1513 LSVMGLAATMVLKKK
+1513 LSVMGLATAMVLKKK

>member
-1 MQKFNLKGHG
+1 MKNNYDGKVKGHG
-11 FLRKT
+11 YFRKT

-21 ASGIVLGAT
+21 ASGIVLGAA
-30 LLIGAN
+30 LIFGAGS
-36 TVSADETNSGQPATT
+36 VSADEVNTPATAT
-51 MQSGTD
+51 T
-57 TSNLDFSNRQE
+57 TSTSQDDNVNFENRQE
-68 VDKIENNQTASNNP
+68 VNKIINNQTPSNTP
-82 DSDGYYNSQIKS
+82 DTDGTLNSQIKS
-94 VEIVKPQ
+94 VETIPSTTANATRYK
-101 SNSMESRIRVEFKD
+101 VELHD
-115 GYKIPDR
+115 GYTVGDNGKLTFYVNNSEIREVTDVIKDKDN
-122 GEVRLQLSG
+122 GEVLG
-131 SANISS
+131 SINVSK
-137 VELKSPDRV
+137 VGVDEQNKLTNELNNASTFKEFSDIIKQTPNNKFTG
-146 VLGKVS
+146 LGKV
-152 MTPPSTPV
+152 TI
-160 EKDLQKTTSLAEYR
+160 SLSKAF
-174 KLLETNQAEKLGGP
+174 AEK
-188 TNILLQFNENF
+188 N
-199 AKLDQNRYAEFV
+199 KNRAIEF
-211 IKSTAEDVNPNSPLY
+211 ELRNPYGSNPR
-226 YTKNDLSSNDEFFTE
+226 DLSSLLDNDYKPLKAYQVIQKKATEILKNTFSAPEFSGPKTIADVNSRVE
-241 KNGYSPF
+241 KG
-248 KSVDTYVALPSVKDK
+248 ALILPSVNNQKLLAPASVLGIYLREVNKTVPHELEVKVLTSSVQKEPSNTPNIKGLRSILIGFPATVSSLGETYEKGYPSNLLGAQEEGKAFIK
-263 KIKAVDNTLRVFTKK
+263 KGDELNFSLTENSILKFSST
-278 LKPIREGAQAF
+278 LKPGDELDFVLNTEKRKNEVGRARF
-289 TLMNGS
+289 TDSNMFVNANEEIE
-295 TNLPVNISGLTEI
+295 TLPDKSVKFKVTSVGEKSI
-308 RFMGPGVV
+308 
-316 VDSDIF
+316 
-322 THDIIR
+322 
-328 QGGATKPLIESG
+328 
-340 TRVSLSTKE
+340 SLSSMEDVTVKAGH
-349 SGALSFDKTF
+349 SYTLTPTNVLSYT
-359 QSGQILDLP
+359 DLYFNDNWANS
-368 IITKRKTEGAT
+368 KFGNKLVELFK
-379 NLKPRFSDSDTY
+379 NK
-391 VTSDKVDAV
+391 DAAA
-400 YKEENL
+400 YTQLAPKDNPEIAIRLNYL
-406 KVKVIKSSN
+406 RDGKVISSSVPYS
-415 NEFTFETVGDVNS
+415 EVKKDANS
-428 TEGLETGLSVRLL
+428 IIGE
-441 QNFLGL
+441 
-447 RVSDNFLNAVGKDKI
+447 
-462 ANFMKDSAATSLTLD
+462 
-477 ESLGLNFTIR
+477 
-487 RNGADKV
+487 
-494 IKTNSFVLTKP
+494 NS
-505 ASGVAYGE
+505 
-513 TTTGTVKVKY
+513 TGTVKVRY

-528 NEIPN
+528 KEIPGQK
-533 HPTETIAENQPWSNT
+533 TETIAENKPWDT
-548 VTITPKKI
+548 VVTITPKSI
-556 DGYAFVKASGPLQTL
+556 DGYTFVKSSVPLKTL
-571 VGSGEQVITLTYRKL
+571 VGSGEQVVDLVYKL
-586 EPVDPNAG
+586 INKATNPLDPNANT
-594 KPIVDTII
+594 PIEETVI

-616 NIVDPGKPRKTQ
+616 NIIDPGKPRKTQ

-738 GKETIVDEGSKPK
+738 GNETVVDEGKKPK
-751 LDVTGKV
+751 LDV
-758 KDPGKPKVIKVG
+758 
-770 TKPKVV
+770 
-776 EEEIPFEKKI
+776 
-786 RENPNL
+786 
-792 PEGTSKVVQEGKN
+792 
-805 GKKKTTTTYTL
+805 
-816 DPKTG
+816 
-821 KVTPNTPTVET
+821 
-832 TPPVDQITE
+832 
-841 IGKGKD
+841 
-847 KDGDLVVNY
+847 
-856 IPDPESPQGKETIVD
+856 
-871 EGSKPKLDVTG
+871 
-882 KVKDPGKPKVIKVG
+882 
-896 TKPKV
+896 
-901 VEEEIPFEKK
+901 
-911 IRENPNLP
+911 
-919 EGTSKVVQEGKNGK
+919 
-933 KKTTTTYTLD
+933 
-943 PKTGKVTPNTPTV
+943 
-956 ETTPPVDQI
+956 
-965 TEIGKGKDKDGDL
+965 
-978 VVNYIPDPESPQGN
+978 
-992 ETIVDEGS
+992 
-1000 KPKLDI
+1000 
-1006 TGKVKDPGKP
+1006 
-1016 KVIKVGT
+1016 
-1023 KPKVVEEE
+1023 
-1031 IPFEKKTRE
+1031 
-1040 NPNLPEGTSKV
+1040 
-1051 VQEGKNGK
+1051 
-1059 KKTTTTYTLDPK
+1059 
-1071 TGKVTPNTPTVETT
+1071 
-1085 PPVDQI
+1085 
-1091 TEIGKGKDK
+1091 
-1100 DGDLVVNYIP
+1100 
-1110 DPESPQG
+1110 
-1117 NETIVDEGSKPK
+1117 
-1129 LDITGKVKDPGK
+1129 TGKVKDPGK

-1203 NTTTSTVPPE
+1203 NTTTSTTPPE

-1221 GKNVNGDIVTEYV
+1221 GKNVDGDIVTEYV

-1372 QEGTPEV
+1372 QNGTPEV

-1407 TPFKEETRENKDLP
+1407 IPFKEETRENKDLP

-1480 PTSQTPAKPQVQE
+1480 PASQTPAKPQVQE
-1493 LKKQLP
+1493 VKKQLP

-1528 EQ
+1528 EN

>member
-1 MQKFNLKGHG
+1 MKNNYDGKVKGHG
-11 FLRKT
+11 YFRKT

-21 ASGIVLGAT
+21 ASGIVLGAA
-30 LLIGAN
+30 LIFGAGS
-36 TVSADETNSGQPATT
+36 VSADEVNTPATAT
-51 MQSGTD
+51 T
-57 TSNLDFSNRQE
+57 TSTSQDDNVNFENRQE
-68 VDKIENNQTASNNP
+68 VNKIINNQTPSNTP
-82 DSDGYYNSQIKS
+82 DANDTLNSQIKS
-94 VEIVKPQ
+94 VETIPSTTADATRYK
-101 SNSMESRIRVEFKD
+101 VELHD
-115 GYKIPDR
+115 GYTIGDNGKLTFYVNNSEIREVTDAIKDKDN
-122 GEVRLQLSG
+122 GEVLG
-131 SANISS
+131 SINVSKVGVDEQNKITN
-137 VELKSPDRV
+137 ELNNASTFKEFSDIIKQTPNNKITG
-146 VLGKVS
+146 LGKV
-152 MTPPSTPV
+152 TI
-160 EKDLQKTTSLAEYR
+160 SLSKAF
-174 KLLETNQAEKLGGP
+174 AEKNKNRVIEFELHNPYG
-188 TNILLQFNENF
+188 ENP
-199 AKLDQNRYAEFV
+199 R
-211 IKSTAEDVNPNSPLY
+211 S
-226 YTKNDLSSNDEFFTE
+226 LSSLLNKDFKPLNALANDAKNATEVLKNTFSAPEFSGPKTIAGVNSRVE
-241 KNGYSPF
+241 RG
-248 KSVDTYVALPSVKDK
+248 ALILPSVNNQKLSGPASYLGVYLREVNKMVPHELAINVLTSSVQKEPSNTPNIKGLRSISIGFPASIASLGETYEKGYPSNLLGAQEEGKTFIK
-263 KIKAVDNTLRVFTKK
+263 KGDEINFSLTEDSILKFSST
-278 LKPIREGAQAF
+278 LKPGDELEFVLETEKDGNGAGGTRF
-289 TLMNGS
+289 TDSNVFVNADGK
-295 TNLPVNISGLTEI
+295 TVNLPEKNVKFKVTSVGEKSI
-308 RFMGPGVV
+308 
-316 VDSDIF
+316 
-322 THDIIR
+322 
-328 QGGATKPLIESG
+328 
-340 TRVSLSTKE
+340 SLSSMEDVTVKAGHRYTLTPTNVLSYTDLYFNDNWANSKFGNKLVE
-349 SGALSFDKTF
+349 LFKNKDAGAYTQLDPKDHPEIAIRLSYLRD
-359 QSGQILDLP
+359 G
-368 IITKRKTEGAT
+368 
-379 NLKPRFSDSDTY
+379 
-391 VTSDKVDAV
+391 
-400 YKEENL
+400 
-406 KVKVIKSSN
+406 KVISSN
-415 NEFTFETVGDVNS
+415 VPYSEVKKDVNS
-428 TEGLETGLSVRLL
+428 IIGE
-441 QNFLGL
+441 
-447 RVSDNFLNAVGKDKI
+447 
-462 ANFMKDSAATSLTLD
+462 
-477 ESLGLNFTIR
+477 
-487 RNGADKV
+487 
-494 IKTNSFVLTKP
+494 NS
-505 ASGVAYGE
+505 
-513 TTTGTVKVKY
+513 TGTVKVRY

-528 NEIPN
+528 KEILGQK
-533 HPTETIAENQPWSNT
+533 TETIAENKPWDT
-548 VTITPKKI
+548 VVTITPKSI
-556 DGYAFVKASGPLQTL
+556 DGYTFVKSSVPLKTL
-571 VGSGEQVITLTYRKL
+571 VGSGEQVVDLVYKL
-586 EPVDPNAG
+586 INKTTNPLDPNANT
-594 KPIVDTII
+594 PIEETVI

-628 GDKVVDPGKPQVIEV
+628 GDKVVDPGKPQVIE
-643 GTKPKVVEEEIPFE
+643 
-657 KKTREN
+657 
-663 PNLPEGTS
+663 
-671 KVVQEGKNGKKK
+671 
-683 TTTTYTLDPKTGK
+683 
-696 VTPNTPTVETTP
+696 
-708 PVDQITEIGKGK
+708 
-720 DKDGDLVVNYIPD
+720 
-733 PESPQ
+733 
-738 GKETIVDEGSKPK
+738 
-751 LDVTGKV
+751 
-758 KDPGKPKVIKVG
+758 
-770 TKPKVV
+770 
-776 EEEIPFEKKI
+776 
-786 RENPNL
+786 
-792 PEGTSKVVQEGKN
+792 
-805 GKKKTTTTYTL
+805 
-816 DPKTG
+816 
-821 KVTPNTPTVET
+821 
-832 TPPVDQITE
+832 
-841 IGKGKD
+841 
-847 KDGDLVVNY
+847 
-856 IPDPESPQGKETIVD
+856 
-871 EGSKPKLDVTG
+871 
-882 KVKDPGKPKVIKVG
+882 
-896 TKPKV
+896 
-901 VEEEIPFEKK
+901 
-911 IRENPNLP
+911 
-919 EGTSKVVQEGKNGK
+919 
-933 KKTTTTYTLD
+933 
-943 PKTGKVTPNTPTV
+943 
-956 ETTPPVDQI
+956 
-965 TEIGKGKDKDGDL
+965 
-978 VVNYIPDPESPQGN
+978 
-992 ETIVDEGS
+992 
-1000 KPKLDI
+1000 
-1006 TGKVKDPGKP
+1006 
-1016 KVIKVGT
+1016 VGT

-1182 VGKKTTTT
+1182 VGKKITTT

-1203 NTTTSTVPPE
+1203 NTTTSTTPPE

-1324 KVTSTD
+1324 KVTLTD

-1372 QEGTPEV
+1372 QNGTPEV

-1493 LKKQLP
+1493 VKNQLP

-1528 EQ
+1528 EN

>member
-1 MQKFNLKGHG
+1 MKNNYDGKVKGHG
-11 FLRKT
+11 YFRKT

-21 ASGIVLGAT
+21 ASGIVLGAA
-30 LLIGAN
+30 LIFGAGS
-36 TVSADETNSGQPATT
+36 VSADEVNTPATAT
-51 MQSGTD
+51 T
-57 TSNLDFSNRQE
+57 TSTSQEDNINFENSQE
-68 VDKIENNQTASNNP
+68 VNKIINNQTPSNTP
-82 DSDGYYNSQIKS
+82 DADGTLNSQIKS
-94 VEIVKPQ
+94 VETIPATTAGATRYKVELHDGYTTGDDGKLIFYVNNSDISKVTDAIKDKNSGEILGWLEVSKVGVDEQNKITNKLNNASTFKEFSDIIKKTPNDKITGLGKVTISLSEKFSEKNKNRAIEFELYNPYGDNPRSLSSFLNNDFKSLNAL
-101 SNSMESRIRVEFKD
+101 SNNSNNATEVLKNTFTAPEFNGPKTIAGVNSRVEKGALILPSVNNQKLSAPASVLGIYLREVNETVPHKLAVNVLTTSAPKEPSNTPNIKGLRSISIGFPSAITSTGDPYKD
-115 GYKIPDR
+115 GYPSNLLGAQEEGKTFIKKGDEINLSLTENSILNFSSTLSNPMIKPLKPGDELELTLSTEKRENEGNGARFTDSNVFVNASDKITDLPNRTVKFKVTSVGDKSIS
-122 GEVRLQLSG
+122 LSSMEDVTVKAG
-131 SANISS
+131 HRYTLSPAIVSSFTKLYLNENWVNSKFGNKLVELFKNKDAAAFTILDPKEFPEIAITLNYLRDGKVISS
-137 VELKSPDRV
+137 NTPYS
-146 VLGKVS
+146 KV
-152 MTPPSTPV
+152 
-160 EKDLQKTTSLAEYR
+160 
-174 KLLETNQAEKLGGP
+174 
-188 TNILLQFNENF
+188 
-199 AKLDQNRYAEFV
+199 
-211 IKSTAEDVNPNSPLY
+211 
-226 YTKNDLSSNDEFFTE
+226 TK
-241 KNGYSPF
+241 
-248 KSVDTYVALPSVKDK
+248 
-263 KIKAVDNTLRVFTKK
+263 
-278 LKPIREGAQAF
+278 
-289 TLMNGS
+289 
-295 TNLPVNISGLTEI
+295 
-308 RFMGPGVV
+308 
-316 VDSDIF
+316 
-322 THDIIR
+322 
-328 QGGATKPLIESG
+328 
-340 TRVSLSTKE
+340 
-349 SGALSFDKTF
+349 
-359 QSGQILDLP
+359 
-368 IITKRKTEGAT
+368 
-379 NLKPRFSDSDTY
+379 
-391 VTSDKVDAV
+391 
-400 YKEENL
+400 
-406 KVKVIKSSN
+406 
-415 NEFTFETVGDVNS
+415 DVNS
-428 TEGLETGLSVRLL
+428 IIGE
-441 QNFLGL
+441 
-447 RVSDNFLNAVGKDKI
+447 NA
-462 ANFMKDSAATSLTLD
+462 
-477 ESLGLNFTIR
+477 
-487 RNGADKV
+487 
-494 IKTNSFVLTKP
+494 
-505 ASGVAYGE
+505 
-513 TTTGTVKVKY
+513 TGTVKVRY
-523 VDEAG
+523 VDESG
-528 NEIPN
+528 KEIPGQKV
-533 HPTETIAENQPWSNT
+533 ETIAENQPWTNT
-548 VTITPKKI
+548 VTITPKSI
-556 DGYAFVKASGPLQTL
+556 DGYTFVSSSVPLKTL
-571 VGSGEQVITLTYRKL
+571 VGSGEQVVDLVYKL
-586 EPVDPNAG
+586 IDKTTNPLDPNANT
-594 KPIVDTII
+594 PIEETVI

-663 PNLPEGTS
+663 PNLPEGA
-671 KVVQEGKNGKKK
+671 
-683 TTTTYTLDPKTGK
+683 
-696 VTPNTPTVETTP
+696 
-708 PVDQITEIGKGK
+708 
-720 DKDGDLVVNYIPD
+720 
-733 PESPQ
+733 
-738 GKETIVDEGSKPK
+738 
-751 LDVTGKV
+751 
-758 KDPGKPKVIKVG
+758 
-770 TKPKVV
+770 
-776 EEEIPFEKKI
+776 
-786 RENPNL
+786 
-792 PEGTSKVVQEGKN
+792 
-805 GKKKTTTTYTL
+805 
-816 DPKTG
+816 
-821 KVTPNTPTVET
+821 
-832 TPPVDQITE
+832 
-841 IGKGKD
+841 
-847 KDGDLVVNY
+847 
-856 IPDPESPQGKETIVD
+856 
-871 EGSKPKLDVTG
+871 
-882 KVKDPGKPKVIKVG
+882 
-896 TKPKV
+896 
-901 VEEEIPFEKK
+901 
-911 IRENPNLP
+911 
-919 EGTSKVVQEGKNGK
+919 SKVVQEGKNGK

-992 ETIVDEGS
+992 ETVVDEGS

-1023 KPKVVEEE
+1023 KPKVTEEE

-1040 NPNLPEGTSKV
+1040 NPNLPEGASKV

-1182 VGKKTTTT
+1182 VGKKITTT

-1203 NTTTSTVPPE
+1203 NTTTSTTPPE

-1280 ENVPFEREYKDNPK
+1280 ENIPFEREYKDNPK

-1493 LKKQLP
+1493 VKNQLP

-1513 LSVMGLAATMVLKKK
+1513 LSVMGLATTMVLKKK
-1528 EQ
+1528 EN

>member
-1 MQKFNLKGHG
+1 MKNNYDGKVKGHG
-11 FLRKT
+11 YFRKT

-21 ASGIVLGAT
+21 ASGIVLGAA
-30 LLIGAN
+30 LIFGAGS
-36 TVSADETNSGQPATT
+36 VSADEVNTPATAT
-51 MQSGTD
+51 T
-57 TSNLDFSNRQE
+57 TSTSQDDNVNFENRQE
-68 VDKIENNQTASNNP
+68 VNKIINNQTPSNTP
-82 DSDGYYNSQIKS
+82 DANDTLNSQIKS
-94 VEIVKPQ
+94 VETIPSTTADATRYK
-101 SNSMESRIRVEFKD
+101 VELHD
-115 GYKIPDR
+115 GYTIGDNGKLTFYVNNSEIREVTDAIKDKDNGKVLGSINVSKVGVDEQNKIT
-122 GEVRLQLSG
+122 
-131 SANISS
+131 N
-137 VELKSPDRV
+137 ELNNASTFKEFSDIIKQTPNNKITG
-146 VLGKVS
+146 LGKV
-152 MTPPSTPV
+152 TI
-160 EKDLQKTTSLAEYR
+160 SLSKAF
-174 KLLETNQAEKLGGP
+174 AEKNKNRVIEFELYNPYG
-188 TNILLQFNENF
+188 ENP
-199 AKLDQNRYAEFV
+199 R
-211 IKSTAEDVNPNSPLY
+211 S
-226 YTKNDLSSNDEFFTE
+226 LSSLLNKDFKPLNALANDAKNATEVLKNTFSAPEFSGPKTIAGVNSRVE
-241 KNGYSPF
+241 RG
-248 KSVDTYVALPSVKDK
+248 ALILPSVNNQKLSGPASYLGVYLREVNKMVPHELAINVLTSSVQKEPSNTPNIKGLRSISIGFPASIASLGETYEKGYPSNLLGAQEEGKTFIK
-263 KIKAVDNTLRVFTKK
+263 KGDEINFSLTEDSILKFSST
-278 LKPIREGAQAF
+278 LKPGDELEFVLETEKDGNGAGGTRF
-289 TLMNGS
+289 TDSNVFVNADGK
-295 TNLPVNISGLTEI
+295 TVNLPEKNVKFKVTSVGEKSI
-308 RFMGPGVV
+308 
-316 VDSDIF
+316 
-322 THDIIR
+322 
-328 QGGATKPLIESG
+328 
-340 TRVSLSTKE
+340 SLSSMEDVTVKAGHRYTLTPTNVLSYTDLYFNDNWANSKFGNKLVE
-349 SGALSFDKTF
+349 LFKNKDAGAYTQLDPKDHPEIAIRLSYLRD
-359 QSGQILDLP
+359 G
-368 IITKRKTEGAT
+368 
-379 NLKPRFSDSDTY
+379 
-391 VTSDKVDAV
+391 
-400 YKEENL
+400 
-406 KVKVIKSSN
+406 KVISSN
-415 NEFTFETVGDVNS
+415 VPYSEVKKDVNS
-428 TEGLETGLSVRLL
+428 IIGE
-441 QNFLGL
+441 
-447 RVSDNFLNAVGKDKI
+447 
-462 ANFMKDSAATSLTLD
+462 
-477 ESLGLNFTIR
+477 
-487 RNGADKV
+487 
-494 IKTNSFVLTKP
+494 NS
-505 ASGVAYGE
+505 
-513 TTTGTVKVKY
+513 TGTVKVRY

-528 NEIPN
+528 KEIPGQK
-533 HPTETIAENQPWSNT
+533 TETIAENKPWDT
-548 VTITPKKI
+548 VVTITPKSI
-556 DGYAFVKASGPLQTL
+556 DGYTFVKSSVPLKTL
-571 VGSGEQVITLTYRKL
+571 VGSGEQVVDLVYKL
-586 EPVDPNAG
+586 INKTTNPLDPNANT
-594 KPIVDTII
+594 PIEETVI

-663 PNLPEGTS
+663 PNLPEGA
-671 KVVQEGKNGKKK
+671 
-683 TTTTYTLDPKTGK
+683 
-696 VTPNTPTVETTP
+696 
-708 PVDQITEIGKGK
+708 
-720 DKDGDLVVNYIPD
+720 
-733 PESPQ
+733 
-738 GKETIVDEGSKPK
+738 
-751 LDVTGKV
+751 
-758 KDPGKPKVIKVG
+758 
-770 TKPKVV
+770 
-776 EEEIPFEKKI
+776 
-786 RENPNL
+786 
-792 PEGTSKVVQEGKN
+792 
-805 GKKKTTTTYTL
+805 
-816 DPKTG
+816 
-821 KVTPNTPTVET
+821 
-832 TPPVDQITE
+832 
-841 IGKGKD
+841 
-847 KDGDLVVNY
+847 
-856 IPDPESPQGKETIVD
+856 
-871 EGSKPKLDVTG
+871 
-882 KVKDPGKPKVIKVG
+882 
-896 TKPKV
+896 
-901 VEEEIPFEKK
+901 
-911 IRENPNLP
+911 
-919 EGTSKVVQEGKNGK
+919 
-933 KKTTTTYTLD
+933 
-943 PKTGKVTPNTPTV
+943 
-956 ETTPPVDQI
+956 
-965 TEIGKGKDKDGDL
+965 
-978 VVNYIPDPESPQGN
+978 
-992 ETIVDEGS
+992 
-1000 KPKLDI
+1000 
-1006 TGKVKDPGKP
+1006 
-1016 KVIKVGT
+1016 
-1023 KPKVVEEE
+1023 
-1031 IPFEKKTRE
+1031 
-1040 NPNLPEGTSKV
+1040 SKV

-1203 NTTTSTVPPE
+1203 NTTTSTTPPE

-1221 GKNVNGDIVTEYV
+1221 GKNVDGDIVTEYV

-1280 ENVPFEREYKDNPK
+1280 ENIPFEREYKDNPK

-1407 TPFKEETRENKDLP
+1407 IPFKEETRENKDLP

-1493 LKKQLP
+1493 VKKQLP

-1528 EQ
+1528 EN

>member
-226 YTKNDLSSNDEFFTE
+226 YTKNDLSSNDEFFTG

-368 IITKRKTEGAT
+368 IITKRKMEGAT

-428 TEGLETGLSVRLL
+428 AEGLETGLSVRLL

-513 TTTGTVKVKY
+513 TTTGTVKVRY

-528 NEIPN
+528 KEIPGQK
-533 HPTETIAENQPWSNT
+533 TETIAENKPWDT
-548 VTITPKKI
+548 VVTITPKSI
-556 DGYAFVKASGPLQTL
+556 DGYTFVKSSVPLKTL
-571 VGSGEQVITLTYRKL
+571 VGSGEQVVDLVYKL
-586 EPVDPNAG
+586 INKTTNPLDPNANT
-594 KPIVDTII
+594 PIEETVI

-663 PNLPEGTS
+663 PNLPEGA
-671 KVVQEGKNGKKK
+671 
-683 TTTTYTLDPKTGK
+683 
-696 VTPNTPTVETTP
+696 
-708 PVDQITEIGKGK
+708 
-720 DKDGDLVVNYIPD
+720 
-733 PESPQ
+733 
-738 GKETIVDEGSKPK
+738 
-751 LDVTGKV
+751 
-758 KDPGKPKVIKVG
+758 
-770 TKPKVV
+770 
-776 EEEIPFEKKI
+776 
-786 RENPNL
+786 
-792 PEGTSKVVQEGKN
+792 
-805 GKKKTTTTYTL
+805 
-816 DPKTG
+816 
-821 KVTPNTPTVET
+821 
-832 TPPVDQITE
+832 
-841 IGKGKD
+841 
-847 KDGDLVVNY
+847 
-856 IPDPESPQGKETIVD
+856 
-871 EGSKPKLDVTG
+871 
-882 KVKDPGKPKVIKVG
+882 
-896 TKPKV
+896 
-901 VEEEIPFEKK
+901 
-911 IRENPNLP
+911 
-919 EGTSKVVQEGKNGK
+919 SKVVQEGKNGK

-992 ETIVDEGS
+992 ETVVDEGK
-1000 KPKLDI
+1000 KPKLDV
-1006 TGKVKDPGKP
+1006 TGKVKDLGKP

-1203 NTTTSTVPPE
+1203 NTTTSTTPPE

-1280 ENVPFEREYKDNPK
+1280 ENIPFEREYKDNPK

-1372 QEGTPEV
+1372 QNGTPEV

-1493 LKKQLP
+1493 VKNQLP
-1499 STGSATSVALTLAG
+1499 STGTTTSVALTLAG
-1513 LSVMGLAATMVLKKK
+1513 LSVMGLATAMVLKKK

>member
-1 MQKFNLKGHG
+1 MKNNYDGKVKGHG
-11 FLRKT
+11 YFRKT

-21 ASGIVLGAT
+21 ASGIVLGAA
-30 LLIGAN
+30 LIFGAGS
-36 TVSADETNSGQPATT
+36 VSADEVNTPATAT
-51 MQSGTD
+51 T
-57 TSNLDFSNRQE
+57 TSTSQDDNVNFENRQE
-68 VDKIENNQTASNNP
+68 VNKIINNQTPSNTP
-82 DSDGYYNSQIKS
+82 DANDTLNSQIKS
-94 VEIVKPQ
+94 VETIPSTTADATRYK
-101 SNSMESRIRVEFKD
+101 VELHD
-115 GYKIPDR
+115 GYTIGDNGKLTFYVNNSEIREVTDAIKDKDNGKVLGSINVSKVGVDEQNKIT
-122 GEVRLQLSG
+122 
-131 SANISS
+131 N
-137 VELKSPDRV
+137 ELNNASTFKEFSDIIKQTPNNKITG
-146 VLGKVS
+146 LGKV
-152 MTPPSTPV
+152 TI
-160 EKDLQKTTSLAEYR
+160 SLSKAF
-174 KLLETNQAEKLGGP
+174 AEKNKNRVIEFELYNPYG
-188 TNILLQFNENF
+188 ENP
-199 AKLDQNRYAEFV
+199 R
-211 IKSTAEDVNPNSPLY
+211 S
-226 YTKNDLSSNDEFFTE
+226 LSSLLNKDFKPLNALANDAKNATEVLKNTFSAPEFSGPKTIAGVNSRVE
-241 KNGYSPF
+241 RG
-248 KSVDTYVALPSVKDK
+248 ALILPSVNNQKLSGPASYLGVYLREVNKMVPHELAINVLTSSVQKEPSNTPNIKGLRSISIGFPASIASLGETYEKGYPSNLLGAQEEGKTFIK
-263 KIKAVDNTLRVFTKK
+263 KGDEINFSLTEDSILKFSST
-278 LKPIREGAQAF
+278 LKPGDELEFVLETEKDGNGAGGTRF
-289 TLMNGS
+289 TDSNVFVNADGK
-295 TNLPVNISGLTEI
+295 TVNLPEKNVKFKVTSVGEKSI
-308 RFMGPGVV
+308 
-316 VDSDIF
+316 
-322 THDIIR
+322 
-328 QGGATKPLIESG
+328 
-340 TRVSLSTKE
+340 SLSSMEDVTVKAGHRYTLTPTNVLSYTDLYFNDNWANSKFGNKLVE
-349 SGALSFDKTF
+349 LFKNKDAGAYTQLDPKDHPEIAIRLSYLRD
-359 QSGQILDLP
+359 G
-368 IITKRKTEGAT
+368 
-379 NLKPRFSDSDTY
+379 
-391 VTSDKVDAV
+391 
-400 YKEENL
+400 
-406 KVKVIKSSN
+406 KVISSN
-415 NEFTFETVGDVNS
+415 VPYSEVKKDVNS
-428 TEGLETGLSVRLL
+428 IIGE
-441 QNFLGL
+441 
-447 RVSDNFLNAVGKDKI
+447 
-462 ANFMKDSAATSLTLD
+462 
-477 ESLGLNFTIR
+477 
-487 RNGADKV
+487 
-494 IKTNSFVLTKP
+494 NS
-505 ASGVAYGE
+505 
-513 TTTGTVKVKY
+513 TGTVKVRY

-528 NEIPN
+528 KEIPGQK
-533 HPTETIAENQPWSNT
+533 TETIAENKPWDT
-548 VTITPKKI
+548 VVTITPKSI
-556 DGYAFVKASGPLQTL
+556 DGYTFVKSSVPLKTL
-571 VGSGEQVITLTYRKL
+571 VGSGEQVVDLVYKL
-586 EPVDPNAG
+586 INKTTNPLDPNANT
-594 KPIVDTII
+594 PIEETVI

-657 KKTREN
+657 KK
-663 PNLPEGTS
+663 
-671 KVVQEGKNGKKK
+671 
-683 TTTTYTLDPKTGK
+683 
-696 VTPNTPTVETTP
+696 
-708 PVDQITEIGKGK
+708 I
-720 DKDGDLVVNYIPD
+720 
-733 PESPQ
+733 
-738 GKETIVDEGSKPK
+738 
-751 LDVTGKV
+751 
-758 KDPGKPKVIKVG
+758 
-770 TKPKVV
+770 
-776 EEEIPFEKKI
+776 
-786 RENPNL
+786 
-792 PEGTSKVVQEGKN
+792 
-805 GKKKTTTTYTL
+805 
-816 DPKTG
+816 
-821 KVTPNTPTVET
+821 
-832 TPPVDQITE
+832 
-841 IGKGKD
+841 
-847 KDGDLVVNY
+847 
-856 IPDPESPQGKETIVD
+856 
-871 EGSKPKLDVTG
+871 
-882 KVKDPGKPKVIKVG
+882 
-896 TKPKV
+896 
-901 VEEEIPFEKK
+901 
-911 IRENPNLP
+911 
-919 EGTSKVVQEGKNGK
+919 
-933 KKTTTTYTLD
+933 
-943 PKTGKVTPNTPTV
+943 
-956 ETTPPVDQI
+956 
-965 TEIGKGKDKDGDL
+965 
-978 VVNYIPDPESPQGN
+978 
-992 ETIVDEGS
+992 
-1000 KPKLDI
+1000 
-1006 TGKVKDPGKP
+1006 
-1016 KVIKVGT
+1016 
-1023 KPKVVEEE
+1023 
-1031 IPFEKKTRE
+1031 RE

-1294 LPEGVENVIQKGVN
+1294 LPEDVENVIQKGVN

-1349 ITGEIVVNYVP
+1349 ITGEIVINYVP

-1372 QEGTPEV
+1372 QNGTPEV

-1468 IGTKEEAKPTPT
+1468 IGTKEEAKPAPT

-1493 LKKQLP
+1493 VKKQLP

-1528 EQ
+1528 EN